1 MALFTN
7 LDLGVVKPLDLKD
20 YKPSIGES
28 MSIAWDE
35 AMEQNPMQILA
46 RRQEMT
52 GWEDGLD
59 LSDAMTG
66 MDPTTDIDFEDFRL
80 GREVHALP
88 LEEQARQI
96 RDAGLEGQIKPVEG
110 YRQEALDIV
119 MGSKQLENAAGL
131 VSENQGIGG
140 TIAGFGAGLAA
151 SFMDP
156 INIASAFVPVA
167 GEARVMS
174 LIAGASGIG
183 QRAAI
188 RAGLG
193 AASGA
198 LGAAMIEPMIYL
210 GQQEVQADYTLANSM
225 LNMSFGAIMGGVM
238 HAGGGTFAEW
248 RRARSGKAQPW
259 EYVPPDDDSMAL
271 MQAHAEEIARFRQE
285 ANPNADPE
293 LIRQSALADASLFD
307 SHARNWAYHEKKT
320 VGEYYQQNRPEYRS
334 WRDIETPGWQEAVH
348 DDWRVPGSQI
358 GDKLDDMAWVGP
370 EYAGL
375 TRLNADAMTMPE
387 FLKHMDEWEKRFPE
401 MADYDGIRRKIQE
414 IQVSKAYDWREA
426 VPAEWRSGAKEGEA
440 LQDLGWAGPE
450 YAGLKKIDA
459 DAMPLPEFLENLKLW
474 EERFPDRFDYAAI
487 RQSIDDVQS
496 GKRITA
502 PDTLFHLDG
511 NGNAISPG
519 ENNPRIAKVVDVK
532 PDLLVH
538 KDGTPVNLMSRDDMF
553 KWLRENLQGLIVKI
567 ADDGTIQKLTRKELN
582 ASLKRR
588 GLEHSQAY
596 ANLVE
601 LLENALFDSFEKADA
616 RHARKVKGQNVYY
629 SAAKIG
635 NDYYTLK
642 IKVDIPL
649 EKGWNKYKDHKISKI
664 EIAPSLYRDSGGNN
678 ISGAAQN
685 QSAISGISL
694 SVLKGDVKPSR
705 IENNTLFQSAPSRSI
720 VGRQTQILGA
730 NSKEIGRYEV
740 REMDDVIASHDPENQ
755 FRRRENYPQ
764 EAQERPYHSDE
775 GEQQKAVGNALN
787 YEPAF
792 VVSTDASATNGP
804 PIITQNGIV
813 LGGNSRTMTLQMVYG
828 QHPEKAAAYRQALVD
843 NASQFGID
851 PNAIANMKRPMLVRV
866 VSGKFSP
873 EDMAKRSREYNQT
886 TTQQL
891 QGEAEGISRARFV
904 DKPTVNALI
913 AGLQDGRT
921 IDQFLASPESADFA
935 RVLQDAGVLQ
945 QQEVAA
951 LTHSGKGASGKLN
964 DAGKARVKMIM
975 RGLVLPDY
983 DVMTSLPKGVL
994 DNLDAAIPGLAL
1006 SRFRGEGFDLTGAFY
1021 DAMRFV
1027 AKANNEG
1034 TPVEHQFFQHSM
1046 IATDPAR
1053 ENAVVQA
1060 LAMTFANADA
1070 REIRLRMEQ
1079 FLELADS
1086 QSAGQA
1092 SLMPGMGMTPQK
1104 AFRKSFLEPITFVG
1118 NERVAN
1124 FKPDANPAH
1133 AAIQWAIEN
1142 GGKNPTV
1149 EKALAHIE
1157 KKLVAKK
1164 TTPEDRSILS
1174 EYQRELAPLS
1184 GALGTREPKL
1194 GQFFKDPG
1202 NLDIPAPKKPGE
1214 RGALPEAT
1222 ATREPAPLSDPDA
1235 NLPPELQ
1242 AEPDAVQSPRGQVQ
1256 FDAET
1261 GRAVVTF
1268 FQSADVSTAPHE
1280 LFHIFRREI
1289 ERTALTADGSAHAKE
1304 QWRKACEFVGAKDGQ
1319 AWTRE
1324 MEEKFADAGL
1334 QYLREGRAPTP
1345 GLRGLFERLKS
1356 WFMDLYQKAED
1367 LGVEISPQMREVFD
1381 GMFTV
1386 PYDAADRSFR
1396 YAMGD
1401 LHSRQ
1406 VERDFADPATSGGRF
1421 AAEDQRLLD
1430 AEKSGDAALVDQLM
1444 QDAQVRADE
1453 AVRRLEQNSPELRG
1467 LVDEANLEIAEID
1480 RQIEHNS
1487 VYEEFSRQ
1495 AMECR
1500 VNGG

>member
-20 YKPSIGES
+20 YKPTIGES
-28 MSIAWDE
+28 MSIAWDA

-46 RRQEMT
+46 RRQEMA
-52 GWEDGLD
+52 GWEDGLELFD
-59 LSDAMTG
+59 SRTG
-66 MDPTTDIDFEDFRL
+66 LDPTVDIDFEDFRL

-96 RDAGLEGQIKPVEG
+96 KDAGLEGQVKPVEG

-119 MGSKQLENAAGL
+119 MDSKRLENAAGL
-131 VSENQGIGG
+131 VSENQGLGG
-140 TIAGFGAGLAA
+140 AVAGFGAGLAA

-174 LIAGASGIG
+174 LMAGASGIG

-210 GQQEVQADYTLANSM
+210 GQQEVQADYTFANSM

-259 EYVPPDDDSMAL
+259 EYVPPDDDSQAL
-271 MQAHAEEIARFRQE
+271 MQAHADDMARYEIE
-285 ANPNADPE
+285 ANPEANADF
-293 LIRQSALADASLFD
+293 IREHALAEAELFNQK
-307 SHARNWAYHEKKT
+307 ARAWAYHERKT
-320 VGEYYQQNRPEYRS
+320 VGEYYAQNRPEYRS
-334 WRDIETPGWQEAVH
+334 WRDYFEPPKV
-348 DDWRVPGSQI
+348 DDGT
-358 GDKLDDMAWVGP
+358 G
-370 EYAGL
+370 
-375 TRLNADAMTMPE
+375 
-387 FLKHMDEWEKRFPE
+387 F
-401 MADYDGIRRKIQE
+401 
-414 IQVSKAYDWREA
+414 
-426 VPAEWRSGAKEGEA
+426 EWR
-440 LQDLGWAGPE
+440 P
-450 YAGLKKIDA
+450 
-459 DAMPLPEFLENLKLW
+459 
-474 EERFPDRFDYAAI
+474 
-487 RQSIDDVQS
+487 DDVPS
-496 GKRITA
+496 EV
-502 PDTLFHLDG
+502 DTLFHLDD

-519 ENNPRIAKVVDVK
+519 ENNPRIAKVVEVN

-538 KDGTPVNLMSRDDMF
+538 GDGTPVNLMSRDDMF

-601 LLENALFDSFEKADA
+601 LLENALFDSFEKVDA

-705 IENNTLFQSAPSRSI
+705 IENNTLFQSTPSRSI
-720 VGRQTQILGA
+720 VGKQTQILGA

-775 GEQQKAVGNALN
+775 GEQQKVVGNALN

-792 VVSTDASATNGP
+792 VVSTDAFATNGP

-851 PNAIANMKRPMLVRV
+851 PQAIANMKRPMLVRV
-866 VSGKFSP
+866 VSGQFSP

-891 QGEAEGISRARFV
+891 QGE
-904 DKPTVNALI
+904 
-913 AGLQDGRT
+913 
-921 IDQFLASPESADFA
+921 
-935 RVLQDAGVLQ
+935 
-945 QQEVAA
+945 
-951 LTHSGKGASGKLN
+951 
-964 DAGKARVKMIM
+964 
-975 RGLVLPDY
+975 
-983 DVMTSLPKGVL
+983 
-994 DNLDAAIPGLAL
+994 
-1006 SRFRGEGFDLTGAFY
+1006 
-1021 DAMRFV
+1021 
-1027 AKANNEG
+1027 
-1034 TPVEHQFFQHSM
+1034 
-1046 IATDPAR
+1046 
-1053 ENAVVQA
+1053 
-1060 LAMTFANADA
+1060 
-1070 REIRLRMEQ
+1070 
-1079 FLELADS
+1079 
-1086 QSAGQA
+1086 
-1092 SLMPGMGMTPQK
+1092 
-1104 AFRKSFLEPITFVG
+1104 
-1118 NERVAN
+1118 
-1124 FKPDANPAH
+1124 
-1133 AAIQWAIEN
+1133 
-1142 GGKNPTV
+1142 
-1149 EKALAHIE
+1149 
-1157 KKLVAKK
+1157 
-1164 TTPEDRSILS
+1164 
-1174 EYQRELAPLS
+1174 
-1184 GALGTREPKL
+1184 
-1194 GQFFKDPG
+1194 KDPG
-1202 NLDIPAPKKPGE
+1202 KLEIPAPKKAGE

-1222 ATREPAPLSDPDA
+1222 ATREPAPMSDPDA

-1242 AEPDAVQSPRGQVQ
+1242 AEPQVQSPRGQVQ

-1280 LFHIFRREI
+1280 LFHIFRREM
-1289 ERTALTADGSAHAKE
+1289 ERTALAADGSAHARE

-1319 AWTRE
+1319 AWSRE
-1324 MEEKFADAGL
+1324 MEEKFANAGL

-1345 GLRGLFERLKS
+1345 GLRGLFERLKT

-1401 LHSRQ
+1401 IHSRQ

-1444 QDAQVRADE
+1444 RDAQVRADE
-1453 AVRRLEQNSPELRG
+1453 AVRRLEQSSPELRG

-1480 RQIEHNS
+1480 RQIEHNNIRD
-1487 VYEEFSRQ
+1487 EFRRQ
-1495 AMECR
+1495 ALECQW
-1500 VNGG
+1500 NGG

>member
-20 YKPSIGES
+20 YKPTIGES
-28 MSIAWDE
+28 MSIAWDA

-46 RRQEMT
+46 RRQEMA
-52 GWEDGLD
+52 GWEDGLELFD
-59 LSDAMTG
+59 SRTG
-66 MDPTTDIDFEDFRL
+66 LDPTVDIDFEDFRL

-96 RDAGLEGQIKPVEG
+96 KDAGLEGQVKPVEG

-119 MGSKQLENAAGL
+119 MDSKRLENAAGL
-131 VSENQGIGG
+131 VSENQGLGG
-140 TIAGFGAGLAA
+140 AVAGFGAGLAA

-174 LIAGASGIG
+174 LMAGASGIG

-210 GQQEVQADYTLANSM
+210 GQQEVQADYTFANSM

-259 EYVPPDDDSMAL
+259 EYVPPDDDSQAL

-519 ENNPRIAKVVDVK
+519 ENNPRIAKVVDVN

-775 GEQQKAVGNALN
+775 GEQQKVVGNALN

-851 PNAIANMKRPMLVRV
+851 PQAIANMKRPMLVRV
-866 VSGKFSP
+866 VSGQFSP

-891 QGEAEGISRARFV
+891 QGE
-904 DKPTVNALI
+904 
-913 AGLQDGRT
+913 
-921 IDQFLASPESADFA
+921 
-935 RVLQDAGVLQ
+935 
-945 QQEVAA
+945 
-951 LTHSGKGASGKLN
+951 
-964 DAGKARVKMIM
+964 
-975 RGLVLPDY
+975 
-983 DVMTSLPKGVL
+983 
-994 DNLDAAIPGLAL
+994 
-1006 SRFRGEGFDLTGAFY
+1006 
-1021 DAMRFV
+1021 
-1027 AKANNEG
+1027 
-1034 TPVEHQFFQHSM
+1034 
-1046 IATDPAR
+1046 
-1053 ENAVVQA
+1053 
-1060 LAMTFANADA
+1060 
-1070 REIRLRMEQ
+1070 
-1079 FLELADS
+1079 
-1086 QSAGQA
+1086 
-1092 SLMPGMGMTPQK
+1092 
-1104 AFRKSFLEPITFVG
+1104 
-1118 NERVAN
+1118 
-1124 FKPDANPAH
+1124 
-1133 AAIQWAIEN
+1133 
-1142 GGKNPTV
+1142 
-1149 EKALAHIE
+1149 
-1157 KKLVAKK
+1157 
-1164 TTPEDRSILS
+1164 
-1174 EYQRELAPLS
+1174 
-1184 GALGTREPKL
+1184 
-1194 GQFFKDPG
+1194 KDPG

-1280 LFHIFRREI
+1280 LFHIFRREM
-1289 ERTALTADGSAHAKE
+1289 ERTALAADGSAHARE

-1319 AWTRE
+1319 AWSRE

-1401 LHSRQ
+1401 IHSRQ

-1444 QDAQVRADE
+1444 RDAQVRADE
-1453 AVRRLEQNSPELRG
+1453 AVRRLEQSSPELRG

-1480 RQIEHNS
+1480 RQIEHNNIRD
-1487 VYEEFSRQ
+1487 EFRRQ
-1495 AMECR
+1495 ALECQW
-1500 VNGG
+1500 NGG

>member
-20 YKPSIGES
+20 YKPTIGES
-28 MSIAWDE
+28 MSIAWDA

-46 RRQEMT
+46 RRQEMA
-52 GWEDGLD
+52 GWEDGLELFD
-59 LSDAMTG
+59 SRTG
-66 MDPTTDIDFEDFRL
+66 LDPTVDIDFEDFRL

-96 RDAGLEGQIKPVEG
+96 KDAGLEGQVKPVEG

-119 MGSKQLENAAGL
+119 MDSKRLENAAGL
-131 VSENQGIGG
+131 VSENQGLGG
-140 TIAGFGAGLAA
+140 AVAGFGAGLAA

-174 LIAGASGIG
+174 LMAGASGIG

-210 GQQEVQADYTLANSM
+210 GQQEVQADYTFANSM

-259 EYVPPDDDSMAL
+259 EYVPPDDDSQAL
-271 MQAHAEEIARFRQE
+271 MQAHADDMARYEIE
-285 ANPNADPE
+285 ANPEANADF
-293 LIRQSALADASLFD
+293 IREHALAEAELFNQK
-307 SHARNWAYHEKKT
+307 ARAWAYHERKT
-320 VGEYYQQNRPEYRS
+320 VGEYYAQNRPEYRS
-334 WRDIETPGWQEAVH
+334 WRDYFEPPKV
-348 DDWRVPGSQI
+348 DDGT
-358 GDKLDDMAWVGP
+358 G
-370 EYAGL
+370 
-375 TRLNADAMTMPE
+375 
-387 FLKHMDEWEKRFPE
+387 F
-401 MADYDGIRRKIQE
+401 
-414 IQVSKAYDWREA
+414 
-426 VPAEWRSGAKEGEA
+426 EWR
-440 LQDLGWAGPE
+440 P
-450 YAGLKKIDA
+450 
-459 DAMPLPEFLENLKLW
+459 N
-474 EERFPDRFDYAAI
+474 
-487 RQSIDDVQS
+487 DVPS
-496 GKRITA
+496 EV
-502 PDTLFHLDG
+502 DTLFHLDD

-519 ENNPRIAKVVDVK
+519 ENNPRIAKVVEVN

-538 KDGTPVNLMSRDDMF
+538 GDGTPVNLMSRDDMF

-601 LLENALFDSFEKADA
+601 LLENALFDSFEKVDA

-705 IENNTLFQSAPSRSI
+705 IENNTLFQSTPSRSI
-720 VGRQTQILGA
+720 VGKQTQILGA

-755 FRRRENYPQ
+755 FLRRENYPQ

-775 GEQQKAVGNALN
+775 GEQQKVVGNALN

-851 PNAIANMKRPMLVRV
+851 PQAIANMKRPMLVRV
-866 VSGKFSP
+866 VSGQFSP

-891 QGEAEGISRARFV
+891 QGE
-904 DKPTVNALI
+904 
-913 AGLQDGRT
+913 
-921 IDQFLASPESADFA
+921 
-935 RVLQDAGVLQ
+935 
-945 QQEVAA
+945 
-951 LTHSGKGASGKLN
+951 
-964 DAGKARVKMIM
+964 
-975 RGLVLPDY
+975 
-983 DVMTSLPKGVL
+983 
-994 DNLDAAIPGLAL
+994 
-1006 SRFRGEGFDLTGAFY
+1006 
-1021 DAMRFV
+1021 
-1027 AKANNEG
+1027 
-1034 TPVEHQFFQHSM
+1034 
-1046 IATDPAR
+1046 
-1053 ENAVVQA
+1053 
-1060 LAMTFANADA
+1060 
-1070 REIRLRMEQ
+1070 
-1079 FLELADS
+1079 
-1086 QSAGQA
+1086 
-1092 SLMPGMGMTPQK
+1092 
-1104 AFRKSFLEPITFVG
+1104 
-1118 NERVAN
+1118 
-1124 FKPDANPAH
+1124 
-1133 AAIQWAIEN
+1133 
-1142 GGKNPTV
+1142 
-1149 EKALAHIE
+1149 
-1157 KKLVAKK
+1157 
-1164 TTPEDRSILS
+1164 
-1174 EYQRELAPLS
+1174 
-1184 GALGTREPKL
+1184 
-1194 GQFFKDPG
+1194 KDPG
-1202 NLDIPAPKKPGE
+1202 KLEIPAPKKAGE

-1222 ATREPAPLSDPDA
+1222 ATREPAPMSDPDA

-1242 AEPDAVQSPRGQVQ
+1242 AEPQVQSPRGQVQ

-1280 LFHIFRREI
+1280 LFHIFRREM
-1289 ERTALTADGSAHAKE
+1289 ERTALAADGSAHARE

-1319 AWTRE
+1319 AWSRE
-1324 MEEKFADAGL
+1324 MEEKFANAGL

-1345 GLRGLFERLKS
+1345 GLRGLFERLKT

-1401 LHSRQ
+1401 IHSRQ

-1444 QDAQVRADE
+1444 RDAQVRADE
-1453 AVRRLEQNSPELRG
+1453 AVRRLEQSSPELRG

-1480 RQIEHNS
+1480 RQIEHNNIRD
-1487 VYEEFSRQ
+1487 EFRRQ
-1495 AMECR
+1495 ALECQW
-1500 VNGG
+1500 NGG

>member
-20 YKPSIGES
+20 YKPTIGES
-28 MSIAWDE
+28 MSIAWDA

-46 RRQEMT
+46 RRQEMA
-52 GWEDGLD
+52 GWEDGLELFD
-59 LSDAMTG
+59 SRTG
-66 MDPTTDIDFEDFRL
+66 LDPTVDIDFEDFRL

-96 RDAGLEGQIKPVEG
+96 KDAGLEGQVKPVEG

-119 MGSKQLENAAGL
+119 MDSKRLENAAGL
-131 VSENQGIGG
+131 VSENQGLGG
-140 TIAGFGAGLAA
+140 AVAGFGAGLAA

-174 LIAGASGIG
+174 LMAGASGIG

-210 GQQEVQADYTLANSM
+210 GQQEVQADYTFANSM

-259 EYVPPDDDSMAL
+259 EYVPPDDDSQAL
-271 MQAHAEEIARFRQE
+271 MQAHADDMARYEIE
-285 ANPNADPE
+285 ANPEANADF
-293 LIRQSALADASLFD
+293 IREHALAEAELFNQK
-307 SHARNWAYHEKKT
+307 ARAWAYHERKT
-320 VGEYYQQNRPEYRS
+320 VGEYYAQNRPEYRS
-334 WRDIETPGWQEAVH
+334 WRDYFEPPKV
-348 DDWRVPGSQI
+348 DDGT
-358 GDKLDDMAWVGP
+358 G
-370 EYAGL
+370 
-375 TRLNADAMTMPE
+375 
-387 FLKHMDEWEKRFPE
+387 F
-401 MADYDGIRRKIQE
+401 
-414 IQVSKAYDWREA
+414 
-426 VPAEWRSGAKEGEA
+426 EWR
-440 LQDLGWAGPE
+440 P
-450 YAGLKKIDA
+450 
-459 DAMPLPEFLENLKLW
+459 
-474 EERFPDRFDYAAI
+474 
-487 RQSIDDVQS
+487 DDVPS
-496 GKRITA
+496 EV
-502 PDTLFHLDG
+502 DTLFHLDD

-519 ENNPRIAKVVDVK
+519 ENNPRIAKVVEVN

-538 KDGTPVNLMSRDDMF
+538 GDGTPVNLMSRDDMF
-553 KWLRENLQGLIVKI
+553 KWLR
-567 ADDGTIQKLTRKELN
+567 
-582 ASLKRR
+582 
-588 GLEHSQAY
+588 
-596 ANLVE
+596 
-601 LLENALFDSFEKADA
+601 
-616 RHARKVKGQNVYY
+616 
-629 SAAKIG
+629 
-635 NDYYTLK
+635 
-642 IKVDIPL
+642 

-705 IENNTLFQSAPSRSI
+705 IENNTLFQSTPSRSI
-720 VGRQTQILGA
+720 VGKQTQILGA

-775 GEQQKAVGNALN
+775 GEQQKVVGNALK

-851 PNAIANMKRPMLVRV
+851 PQAIANMKRPMLVRV
-866 VSGKFSP
+866 VSGQFSP

-951 LTHSGKGASGKLN
+951 LTLSGKGASGKLN

-1034 TPVEHQFFQHSM
+1034 TPVEHQFFQHTM
-1046 IATDPAR
+1046 IGADPMQD
-1053 ENAVVQA
+1053 NAVVQA
-1060 LAMTFANADA
+1060 LAMTFANADT

-1118 NERVAN
+1118 NERIAN
-1124 FKPDANPAH
+1124 FKPDANSTH

-1157 KKLVAKK
+1157 KKLAAKK
-1164 TTPEDRSILS
+1164 TTPEDRAILS

-1202 NLDIPAPKKPGE
+1202 KLEIPAPKKAGE

-1222 ATREPAPLSDPDA
+1222 ATREPAPMSDPDA

-1242 AEPDAVQSPRGQVQ
+1242 AEPQVQSPRGQVQ

-1280 LFHIFRREI
+1280 LFHIFRREM
-1289 ERTALTADGSAHAKE
+1289 ERTALAADGSAHARE

-1319 AWTRE
+1319 AWSRE
-1324 MEEKFADAGL
+1324 MEEKFANAGL

-1345 GLRGLFERLKS
+1345 GLRGLFERLKT

-1401 LHSRQ
+1401 IHSRQ

-1444 QDAQVRADE
+1444 RDAQVRADE
-1453 AVRRLEQNSPELRG
+1453 AVRRLEQSSPELRG

-1480 RQIEHNS
+1480 RQIEHNNIRD
-1487 VYEEFSRQ
+1487 EFRRQ
-1495 AMECR
+1495 ALECQW
-1500 VNGG
+1500 NGG

>member
-20 YKPSIGES
+20 YKPTIGES
-28 MSIAWDE
+28 MSIAWDA

-46 RRQEMT
+46 RRQEMA
-52 GWEDGLD
+52 GWEDGLELFD
-59 LSDAMTG
+59 SRTG
-66 MDPTTDIDFEDFRL
+66 LDPTVDIDFEDFRL

-96 RDAGLEGQIKPVEG
+96 KDAGLEGQVKPVEG

-119 MGSKQLENAAGL
+119 MDSKRLENAAGL
-131 VSENQGIGG
+131 VSENQGLGG
-140 TIAGFGAGLAA
+140 AVAGFGAGLAA

-174 LIAGASGIG
+174 LMAGASGIG

-210 GQQEVQADYTLANSM
+210 GQQEVQADYTFANSM

-259 EYVPPDDDSMAL
+259 EYVPPDDDSQAL
-271 MQAHAEEIARFRQE
+271 MQAHADDMARYEIE
-285 ANPNADPE
+285 ANPEANADF
-293 LIRQSALADASLFD
+293 IREHALAEAELFNQK
-307 SHARNWAYHEKKT
+307 ARAWAYHERKT
-320 VGEYYQQNRPEYRS
+320 VGEYYAQNRPEYRS
-334 WRDIETPGWQEAVH
+334 WRDYFEPPKV
-348 DDWRVPGSQI
+348 DDGT
-358 GDKLDDMAWVGP
+358 G
-370 EYAGL
+370 
-375 TRLNADAMTMPE
+375 
-387 FLKHMDEWEKRFPE
+387 F
-401 MADYDGIRRKIQE
+401 
-414 IQVSKAYDWREA
+414 
-426 VPAEWRSGAKEGEA
+426 EWR
-440 LQDLGWAGPE
+440 P
-450 YAGLKKIDA
+450 
-459 DAMPLPEFLENLKLW
+459 N
-474 EERFPDRFDYAAI
+474 
-487 RQSIDDVQS
+487 DVPS
-496 GKRITA
+496 EV
-502 PDTLFHLDG
+502 DTLFHLDD
-511 NGNAISPG
+511 NGNAILPG
-519 ENNPRIAKVVDVK
+519 ENNPRIAKVVEVN

-538 KDGTPVNLMSRDDMF
+538 GDGTPVNLMSRDDMF

-601 LLENALFDSFEKADA
+601 LLENALFDSFEKVDA

-705 IENNTLFQSAPSRSI
+705 IENNTLFQSTPPRSI
-720 VGRQTQILGA
+720 VGKQTQILGA

-775 GEQQKAVGNALN
+775 GEQQKVVGNALN

-851 PNAIANMKRPMLVRV
+851 PQAIANMKRPMLVRV
-866 VSGKFSP
+866 VSGQFSP

-891 QGEAEGISRARFV
+891 QGE
-904 DKPTVNALI
+904 
-913 AGLQDGRT
+913 
-921 IDQFLASPESADFA
+921 
-935 RVLQDAGVLQ
+935 
-945 QQEVAA
+945 
-951 LTHSGKGASGKLN
+951 
-964 DAGKARVKMIM
+964 
-975 RGLVLPDY
+975 
-983 DVMTSLPKGVL
+983 
-994 DNLDAAIPGLAL
+994 
-1006 SRFRGEGFDLTGAFY
+1006 
-1021 DAMRFV
+1021 
-1027 AKANNEG
+1027 
-1034 TPVEHQFFQHSM
+1034 
-1046 IATDPAR
+1046 
-1053 ENAVVQA
+1053 
-1060 LAMTFANADA
+1060 
-1070 REIRLRMEQ
+1070 
-1079 FLELADS
+1079 
-1086 QSAGQA
+1086 
-1092 SLMPGMGMTPQK
+1092 
-1104 AFRKSFLEPITFVG
+1104 
-1118 NERVAN
+1118 
-1124 FKPDANPAH
+1124 
-1133 AAIQWAIEN
+1133 
-1142 GGKNPTV
+1142 
-1149 EKALAHIE
+1149 
-1157 KKLVAKK
+1157 
-1164 TTPEDRSILS
+1164 
-1174 EYQRELAPLS
+1174 
-1184 GALGTREPKL
+1184 
-1194 GQFFKDPG
+1194 KDPG
-1202 NLDIPAPKKPGE
+1202 KLEIPAPKKAGE

-1222 ATREPAPLSDPDA
+1222 ATREPAPMSDPDA

-1242 AEPDAVQSPRGQVQ
+1242 AEPQVQSPRGQVQ

-1280 LFHIFRREI
+1280 LFHIFRREM
-1289 ERTALTADGSAHAKE
+1289 ERTALAADGSAHARE

-1319 AWTRE
+1319 AWSRE
-1324 MEEKFADAGL
+1324 MEEKFANAGL

-1345 GLRGLFERLKS
+1345 GLRGLFERLKT

-1401 LHSRQ
+1401 IHSRQ

-1444 QDAQVRADE
+1444 RDAQVRADE
-1453 AVRRLEQNSPELRG
+1453 AVRRLEQSSPELRG

-1480 RQIEHNS
+1480 RQIEHNNIRD
-1487 VYEEFSRQ
+1487 EFRRQ
-1495 AMECR
+1495 ALECQW
-1500 VNGG
+1500 NGG

>member
-174 LIAGASGIG
+174 LMAGASGIG

-259 EYVPPDDDSMAL
+259 EYVPPDDDSQAL
-271 MQAHAEEIARFRQE
+271 MQAHADDMARYEIE
-285 ANPNADPE
+285 ANPEANADF
-293 LIRQSALADASLFD
+293 IREHALAEAELFNQK
-307 SHARNWAYHEKKT
+307 ARAWAYHERKT
-320 VGEYYQQNRPEYRS
+320 VGEYYAQNRPEYRS
-334 WRDIETPGWQEAVH
+334 WRDYFEPPKV
-348 DDWRVPGSQI
+348 DDGT
-358 GDKLDDMAWVGP
+358 G
-370 EYAGL
+370 
-375 TRLNADAMTMPE
+375 
-387 FLKHMDEWEKRFPE
+387 F
-401 MADYDGIRRKIQE
+401 
-414 IQVSKAYDWREA
+414 
-426 VPAEWRSGAKEGEA
+426 EWR
-440 LQDLGWAGPE
+440 P
-450 YAGLKKIDA
+450 
-459 DAMPLPEFLENLKLW
+459 
-474 EERFPDRFDYAAI
+474 
-487 RQSIDDVQS
+487 DDVPS
-496 GKRITA
+496 EV
-502 PDTLFHLDG
+502 DTLFHLDD

-519 ENNPRIAKVVDVK
+519 ENNPRIAKVVEVN

-538 KDGTPVNLMSRDDMF
+538 GDGTPVNLMSRDDMF

-775 GEQQKAVGNALN
+775 GEQQKVVGNALN

-851 PNAIANMKRPMLVRV
+851 PQAIANMKRPMLVRV
-866 VSGKFSP
+866 VSGQFSP

-891 QGEAEGISRARFV
+891 QGE
-904 DKPTVNALI
+904 
-913 AGLQDGRT
+913 
-921 IDQFLASPESADFA
+921 
-935 RVLQDAGVLQ
+935 
-945 QQEVAA
+945 
-951 LTHSGKGASGKLN
+951 
-964 DAGKARVKMIM
+964 
-975 RGLVLPDY
+975 
-983 DVMTSLPKGVL
+983 
-994 DNLDAAIPGLAL
+994 
-1006 SRFRGEGFDLTGAFY
+1006 
-1021 DAMRFV
+1021 
-1027 AKANNEG
+1027 
-1034 TPVEHQFFQHSM
+1034 
-1046 IATDPAR
+1046 
-1053 ENAVVQA
+1053 
-1060 LAMTFANADA
+1060 
-1070 REIRLRMEQ
+1070 
-1079 FLELADS
+1079 
-1086 QSAGQA
+1086 
-1092 SLMPGMGMTPQK
+1092 
-1104 AFRKSFLEPITFVG
+1104 
-1118 NERVAN
+1118 
-1124 FKPDANPAH
+1124 
-1133 AAIQWAIEN
+1133 
-1142 GGKNPTV
+1142 
-1149 EKALAHIE
+1149 
-1157 KKLVAKK
+1157 
-1164 TTPEDRSILS
+1164 
-1174 EYQRELAPLS
+1174 
-1184 GALGTREPKL
+1184 
-1194 GQFFKDPG
+1194 KDPG
-1202 NLDIPAPKKPGE
+1202 KLEIPAPKKAGE

-1289 ERTALTADGSAHAKE
+1289 ERTALAADGSAHAKE

>member
-20 YKPSIGES
+20 YKPTIGES
-28 MSIAWDE
+28 MSIAWDA

-46 RRQEMT
+46 RRQEMA
-52 GWEDGLD
+52 GWEDGLELFD
-59 LSDAMTG
+59 SRTG
-66 MDPTTDIDFEDFRL
+66 LDPTVDIDFEDFRL

-96 RDAGLEGQIKPVEG
+96 KDAGLEGQVKPVEG

-119 MGSKQLENAAGL
+119 MDSKRLENAAGL
-131 VSENQGIGG
+131 VSENQGLGG
-140 TIAGFGAGLAA
+140 AVAGFGAGLAA

-174 LIAGASGIG
+174 LMAGASGIG

-210 GQQEVQADYTLANSM
+210 GQQEVQADYTFANSM

-259 EYVPPDDDSMAL
+259 EYVPPDDDSQAL
-271 MQAHAEEIARFRQE
+271 MQAHADDMARYEIE
-285 ANPNADPE
+285 ANPEANADF
-293 LIRQSALADASLFD
+293 IREHALAEAELFNQK
-307 SHARNWAYHEKKT
+307 ARAWAYHERKT
-320 VGEYYQQNRPEYRS
+320 VGEYYAQNRPEYRS
-334 WRDIETPGWQEAVH
+334 WRDYFEPPKV
-348 DDWRVPGSQI
+348 DDGT
-358 GDKLDDMAWVGP
+358 G
-370 EYAGL
+370 
-375 TRLNADAMTMPE
+375 
-387 FLKHMDEWEKRFPE
+387 F
-401 MADYDGIRRKIQE
+401 
-414 IQVSKAYDWREA
+414 
-426 VPAEWRSGAKEGEA
+426 EWR
-440 LQDLGWAGPE
+440 P
-450 YAGLKKIDA
+450 
-459 DAMPLPEFLENLKLW
+459 
-474 EERFPDRFDYAAI
+474 
-487 RQSIDDVQS
+487 DDVPS
-496 GKRITA
+496 EV
-502 PDTLFHLDG
+502 DTLFHLDG

-519 ENNPRIAKVVDVK
+519 ENNPRIAKVVDVN

-775 GEQQKAVGNALN
+775 GEQQKVVGNALN

-851 PNAIANMKRPMLVRV
+851 PQAIANMKRPMLVRV
-866 VSGKFSP
+866 VSGQFSP

-891 QGEAEGISRARFV
+891 QGE
-904 DKPTVNALI
+904 
-913 AGLQDGRT
+913 
-921 IDQFLASPESADFA
+921 
-935 RVLQDAGVLQ
+935 
-945 QQEVAA
+945 
-951 LTHSGKGASGKLN
+951 
-964 DAGKARVKMIM
+964 
-975 RGLVLPDY
+975 
-983 DVMTSLPKGVL
+983 
-994 DNLDAAIPGLAL
+994 
-1006 SRFRGEGFDLTGAFY
+1006 
-1021 DAMRFV
+1021 
-1027 AKANNEG
+1027 
-1034 TPVEHQFFQHSM
+1034 
-1046 IATDPAR
+1046 
-1053 ENAVVQA
+1053 
-1060 LAMTFANADA
+1060 
-1070 REIRLRMEQ
+1070 
-1079 FLELADS
+1079 
-1086 QSAGQA
+1086 
-1092 SLMPGMGMTPQK
+1092 
-1104 AFRKSFLEPITFVG
+1104 
-1118 NERVAN
+1118 
-1124 FKPDANPAH
+1124 
-1133 AAIQWAIEN
+1133 
-1142 GGKNPTV
+1142 
-1149 EKALAHIE
+1149 
-1157 KKLVAKK
+1157 
-1164 TTPEDRSILS
+1164 
-1174 EYQRELAPLS
+1174 
-1184 GALGTREPKL
+1184 
-1194 GQFFKDPG
+1194 KDPG
-1202 NLDIPAPKKPGE
+1202 KLEIPAPKKAGE

-1222 ATREPAPLSDPDA
+1222 ATREPAPMSDPDA

-1242 AEPDAVQSPRGQVQ
+1242 AEPQVQSPRGQVQ

-1280 LFHIFRREI
+1280 LFHIFRREM
-1289 ERTALTADGSAHAKE
+1289 ERTALAADGSAHARE

-1444 QDAQVRADE
+1444 RDAQVRADE
-1453 AVRRLEQNSPELRG
+1453 AVRRLEQSSPELRG

-1480 RQIEHNS
+1480 RQIEHNNIRD
-1487 VYEEFSRQ
+1487 EFRRQ
-1495 AMECR
+1495 ALECQW
-1500 VNGG
+1500 NGG

>member
-20 YKPSIGES
+20 YKPTIGES
-28 MSIAWDE
+28 MSIAWDA

-46 RRQEMT
+46 RRQEMA
-52 GWEDGLD
+52 GWEDGLELFD
-59 LSDAMTG
+59 SRTG
-66 MDPTTDIDFEDFRL
+66 LDPTVDIDFEDFRL

-96 RDAGLEGQIKPVEG
+96 KDAGLEGQVKPVEG

-119 MGSKQLENAAGL
+119 MDSKRLENAAGL
-131 VSENQGIGG
+131 VSENQGLGG
-140 TIAGFGAGLAA
+140 AVAGFGAGLAA

-174 LIAGASGIG
+174 LMAGASGIG

-210 GQQEVQADYTLANSM
+210 GQQEVQADYTFANSM

-259 EYVPPDDDSMAL
+259 EYVPPDDDSQAL
-271 MQAHAEEIARFRQE
+271 MQAHADDMARYEIE
-285 ANPNADPE
+285 ANPEANADF
-293 LIRQSALADASLFD
+293 IREHALAEAELFNQK
-307 SHARNWAYHEKKT
+307 ARAWAYHERKT
-320 VGEYYQQNRPEYRS
+320 VGEYYAQNRPEYRS
-334 WRDIETPGWQEAVH
+334 WRDYFEPPKV
-348 DDWRVPGSQI
+348 DDGT
-358 GDKLDDMAWVGP
+358 G
-370 EYAGL
+370 
-375 TRLNADAMTMPE
+375 
-387 FLKHMDEWEKRFPE
+387 F
-401 MADYDGIRRKIQE
+401 
-414 IQVSKAYDWREA
+414 
-426 VPAEWRSGAKEGEA
+426 EWR
-440 LQDLGWAGPE
+440 P
-450 YAGLKKIDA
+450 
-459 DAMPLPEFLENLKLW
+459 
-474 EERFPDRFDYAAI
+474 
-487 RQSIDDVQS
+487 DDVPS
-496 GKRITA
+496 EV
-502 PDTLFHLDG
+502 DTLFHLDD

-519 ENNPRIAKVVDVK
+519 ENNPRIAKVVEVN

-538 KDGTPVNLMSRDDMF
+538 GDGTPVNLMSRDDMF

-601 LLENALFDSFEKADA
+601 LLENALFDSFEKVDA

-705 IENNTLFQSAPSRSI
+705 IENNTLFQSTPSRSI
-720 VGRQTQILGA
+720 VGKQTQILGA

-775 GEQQKAVGNALN
+775 GEQQKVVGNALN

-851 PNAIANMKRPMLVRV
+851 PQAIANMKRPMLVRV
-866 VSGKFSP
+866 VSGQFSP

-891 QGEAEGISRARFV
+891 QGE
-904 DKPTVNALI
+904 
-913 AGLQDGRT
+913 
-921 IDQFLASPESADFA
+921 
-935 RVLQDAGVLQ
+935 
-945 QQEVAA
+945 
-951 LTHSGKGASGKLN
+951 
-964 DAGKARVKMIM
+964 
-975 RGLVLPDY
+975 
-983 DVMTSLPKGVL
+983 
-994 DNLDAAIPGLAL
+994 
-1006 SRFRGEGFDLTGAFY
+1006 
-1021 DAMRFV
+1021 
-1027 AKANNEG
+1027 
-1034 TPVEHQFFQHSM
+1034 
-1046 IATDPAR
+1046 
-1053 ENAVVQA
+1053 
-1060 LAMTFANADA
+1060 
-1070 REIRLRMEQ
+1070 
-1079 FLELADS
+1079 
-1086 QSAGQA
+1086 
-1092 SLMPGMGMTPQK
+1092 
-1104 AFRKSFLEPITFVG
+1104 
-1118 NERVAN
+1118 
-1124 FKPDANPAH
+1124 
-1133 AAIQWAIEN
+1133 
-1142 GGKNPTV
+1142 
-1149 EKALAHIE
+1149 
-1157 KKLVAKK
+1157 
-1164 TTPEDRSILS
+1164 
-1174 EYQRELAPLS
+1174 
-1184 GALGTREPKL
+1184 
-1194 GQFFKDPG
+1194 KDPG
-1202 NLDIPAPKKPGE
+1202 KLEIPAPKKAGE

-1222 ATREPAPLSDPDA
+1222 ATREPAPMSDPDA

-1242 AEPDAVQSPRGQVQ
+1242 AEPQVQSPRGQVQ

-1289 ERTALTADGSAHAKE
+1289 ERTALAADGSAHAKE

>member
-20 YKPSIGES
+20 YKPTIGES
-28 MSIAWDE
+28 MSIAWDA

-46 RRQEMT
+46 RRQEMA
-52 GWEDGLD
+52 GWEDGLELFD
-59 LSDAMTG
+59 SRTG
-66 MDPTTDIDFEDFRL
+66 LDPTVDIDFEDFRL

-96 RDAGLEGQIKPVEG
+96 KDAGLEGQVKPVEG

-119 MGSKQLENAAGL
+119 MDSKRLENAAGL
-131 VSENQGIGG
+131 VSENQGLGG
-140 TIAGFGAGLAA
+140 AVAGFGAGLAA

-174 LIAGASGIG
+174 LMAGASGIG

-210 GQQEVQADYTLANSM
+210 GQQEVQADYTFANSM

-259 EYVPPDDDSMAL
+259 EYVPPDDDSQAL
-271 MQAHAEEIARFRQE
+271 MQAHADDMARYEIE
-285 ANPNADPE
+285 ANPEANADF
-293 LIRQSALADASLFD
+293 IREHALAEAELFNQK
-307 SHARNWAYHEKKT
+307 ARAWAYHERKT
-320 VGEYYQQNRPEYRS
+320 VGEYYAQNRPEYRS
-334 WRDIETPGWQEAVH
+334 WRDYFEPPKV
-348 DDWRVPGSQI
+348 DDGT
-358 GDKLDDMAWVGP
+358 G
-370 EYAGL
+370 
-375 TRLNADAMTMPE
+375 
-387 FLKHMDEWEKRFPE
+387 F
-401 MADYDGIRRKIQE
+401 
-414 IQVSKAYDWREA
+414 
-426 VPAEWRSGAKEGEA
+426 EWR
-440 LQDLGWAGPE
+440 P
-450 YAGLKKIDA
+450 
-459 DAMPLPEFLENLKLW
+459 
-474 EERFPDRFDYAAI
+474 
-487 RQSIDDVQS
+487 DDVPS
-496 GKRITA
+496 EV
-502 PDTLFHLDG
+502 DTLFHLDD

-519 ENNPRIAKVVDVK
+519 ENNPRIAKVVEVN

-538 KDGTPVNLMSRDDMF
+538 GDGTPVNLMSRDDMF

-601 LLENALFDSFEKADA
+601 LLENALFDSFEKVDA

-705 IENNTLFQSAPSRSI
+705 IENNTLFQSTPSRSI
-720 VGRQTQILGA
+720 VGKQTQILGA

-775 GEQQKAVGNALN
+775 GEQQKVVGNALN
-787 YEPAF
+787 YDPAF

-851 PNAIANMKRPMLVRV
+851 PQAIANMKRPMLVRV
-866 VSGKFSP
+866 VSGQFSP

-891 QGEAEGISRARFV
+891 QGE
-904 DKPTVNALI
+904 
-913 AGLQDGRT
+913 
-921 IDQFLASPESADFA
+921 
-935 RVLQDAGVLQ
+935 
-945 QQEVAA
+945 
-951 LTHSGKGASGKLN
+951 
-964 DAGKARVKMIM
+964 
-975 RGLVLPDY
+975 
-983 DVMTSLPKGVL
+983 
-994 DNLDAAIPGLAL
+994 
-1006 SRFRGEGFDLTGAFY
+1006 
-1021 DAMRFV
+1021 
-1027 AKANNEG
+1027 
-1034 TPVEHQFFQHSM
+1034 
-1046 IATDPAR
+1046 
-1053 ENAVVQA
+1053 
-1060 LAMTFANADA
+1060 
-1070 REIRLRMEQ
+1070 
-1079 FLELADS
+1079 
-1086 QSAGQA
+1086 
-1092 SLMPGMGMTPQK
+1092 
-1104 AFRKSFLEPITFVG
+1104 
-1118 NERVAN
+1118 
-1124 FKPDANPAH
+1124 
-1133 AAIQWAIEN
+1133 
-1142 GGKNPTV
+1142 
-1149 EKALAHIE
+1149 
-1157 KKLVAKK
+1157 
-1164 TTPEDRSILS
+1164 
-1174 EYQRELAPLS
+1174 
-1184 GALGTREPKL
+1184 
-1194 GQFFKDPG
+1194 KDPG
-1202 NLDIPAPKKPGE
+1202 KLEIPAPKKAGE

-1222 ATREPAPLSDPDA
+1222 ATREPAPMSDPDA

-1242 AEPDAVQSPRGQVQ
+1242 AEPQVQSPRGQVQ

-1280 LFHIFRREI
+1280 LFHIFRREM
-1289 ERTALTADGSAHAKE
+1289 ERTALAADGSAHARE

-1319 AWTRE
+1319 AWSRE
-1324 MEEKFADAGL
+1324 MEEKFANAGL

-1345 GLRGLFERLKS
+1345 GLRGLFERLKT

-1401 LHSRQ
+1401 IHSRQ

-1444 QDAQVRADE
+1444 RDAQVRADE
-1453 AVRRLEQNSPELRG
+1453 AVRRLEQSSPELRG

-1480 RQIEHNS
+1480 RQIEHNNIRD
-1487 VYEEFSRQ
+1487 EFRRQ
-1495 AMECR
+1495 ALECQW
-1500 VNGG
+1500 NGG

>member
-1 MALFTN
+1 
-7 LDLGVVKPLDLKD
+7 
-20 YKPSIGES
+20 
-28 MSIAWDE
+28 
-35 AMEQNPMQILA
+35 
-46 RRQEMT
+46 
-52 GWEDGLD
+52 
-59 LSDAMTG
+59 
-66 MDPTTDIDFEDFRL
+66 
-80 GREVHALP
+80 
-88 LEEQARQI
+88 
-96 RDAGLEGQIKPVEG
+96 
-110 YRQEALDIV
+110 
-119 MGSKQLENAAGL
+119 
-131 VSENQGIGG
+131 
-140 TIAGFGAGLAA
+140 
-151 SFMDP
+151 
-156 INIASAFVPVA
+156 
-167 GEARVMS
+167 MS
-174 LIAGASGIG
+174 LMAGASGIG

-210 GQQEVQADYTLANSM
+210 GQQEVQADYTFANSM

-259 EYVPPDDDSMAL
+259 EYVPPDDDSQAL
-271 MQAHAEEIARFRQE
+271 MQAHADDMARYEIE
-285 ANPNADPE
+285 ANPEANADF
-293 LIRQSALADASLFD
+293 IREHALAEAELFNQK
-307 SHARNWAYHEKKT
+307 ARAWAYHERKT
-320 VGEYYQQNRPEYRS
+320 VGEYYAQNRPEYRS
-334 WRDIETPGWQEAVH
+334 WRDYFEP
-348 DDWRVPGSQI
+348 P
-358 GDKLDDMAWVGP
+358 
-370 EYAGL
+370 
-375 TRLNADAMTMPE
+375 
-387 FLKHMDEWEKRFPE
+387 
-401 MADYDGIRRKIQE
+401 
-414 IQVSKAYDWREA
+414 
-426 VPAEWRSGAKEGEA
+426 
-440 LQDLGWAGPE
+440 
-450 YAGLKKIDA
+450 
-459 DAMPLPEFLENLKLW
+459 
-474 EERFPDRFDYAAI
+474 
-487 RQSIDDVQS
+487 
-496 GKRITA
+496 
-502 PDTLFHLDG
+502 
-511 NGNAISPG
+511 
-519 ENNPRIAKVVDVK
+519 KV
-532 PDLLVH
+532 
-538 KDGTPVNLMSRDDMF
+538 
-553 KWLRENLQGLIVKI
+553 
-567 ADDGTIQKLTRKELN
+567 DDGT
-582 ASLKRR
+582 
-588 GLEHSQAY
+588 G
-596 ANLVE
+596 
-601 LLENALFDSFEKADA
+601 FEWRPDD
-616 RHARKVKGQNVYY
+616 VP
-629 SAAKIG
+629 S
-635 NDYYTLK
+635 
-642 IKVDIPL
+642 KVDIPL

-705 IENNTLFQSAPSRSI
+705 IENNTLFQSTPSRSI
-720 VGRQTQILGA
+720 VGKQTQILGA

-775 GEQQKAVGNALN
+775 GEQQKVVGNALN

-851 PNAIANMKRPMLVRV
+851 PQAIANMKRPMLVRV
-866 VSGKFSP
+866 VSGQFSP

-951 LTHSGKGASGKLN
+951 LTLSGKGASGKLN

-1034 TPVEHQFFQHSM
+1034 TPVEHQFFQHTM
-1046 IATDPAR
+1046 IGADPMQD
-1053 ENAVVQA
+1053 NAVVQA
-1060 LAMTFANADA
+1060 LAMTFANADTQ
-1070 REIRLRMEQ
+1070 EIRLRMEQ

-1118 NERVAN
+1118 NERIAN
-1124 FKPDANPAH
+1124 FKPYANSTH

-1157 KKLVAKK
+1157 KKLAAKK
-1164 TTPEDRSILS
+1164 TTPEDRAILS

-1194 GQFFKDPG
+1194 GQFFKDP
-1202 NLDIPAPKKPGE
+1202 
-1214 RGALPEAT
+1214 
-1222 ATREPAPLSDPDA
+1222 
-1235 NLPPELQ
+1235 
-1242 AEPDAVQSPRGQVQ
+1242 
-1256 FDAET
+1256 
-1261 GRAVVTF
+1261 
-1268 FQSADVSTAPHE
+1268 
-1280 LFHIFRREI
+1280 
-1289 ERTALTADGSAHAKE
+1289 
-1304 QWRKACEFVGAKDGQ
+1304 
-1319 AWTRE
+1319 
-1324 MEEKFADAGL
+1324 
-1334 QYLREGRAPTP
+1334 
-1345 GLRGLFERLKS
+1345 
-1356 WFMDLYQKAED
+1356 
-1367 LGVEISPQMREVFD
+1367 
-1381 GMFTV
+1381 
-1386 PYDAADRSFR
+1386 
-1396 YAMGD
+1396 
-1401 LHSRQ
+1401 
-1406 VERDFADPATSGGRF
+1406 
-1421 AAEDQRLLD
+1421 
-1430 AEKSGDAALVDQLM
+1430 
-1444 QDAQVRADE
+1444 
-1453 AVRRLEQNSPELRG
+1453 
-1467 LVDEANLEIAEID
+1467 
-1480 RQIEHNS
+1480 
-1487 VYEEFSRQ
+1487 
-1495 AMECR
+1495 
-1500 VNGG
+1500 

>member
-20 YKPSIGES
+20 YKPTIGES
-28 MSIAWDE
+28 MSIAWDA

-46 RRQEMT
+46 RRQEMA
-52 GWEDGLD
+52 GWEDGLELFD
-59 LSDAMTG
+59 SRTG
-66 MDPTTDIDFEDFRL
+66 LDPTVDIDFEDFRL

-96 RDAGLEGQIKPVEG
+96 KDAGLEGQVKPVEG

-119 MGSKQLENAAGL
+119 MDSKRLENAAGL
-131 VSENQGIGG
+131 VSENQGLGG
-140 TIAGFGAGLAA
+140 AVAGFGAGLAA

-174 LIAGASGIG
+174 LMAGASGIG

-210 GQQEVQADYTLANSM
+210 GQQEVQADYTFANSM

-259 EYVPPDDDSMAL
+259 EYVPPDDDSQAL
-271 MQAHAEEIARFRQE
+271 MQAHADDMARYEIE
-285 ANPNADPE
+285 ANPEANADF
-293 LIRQSALADASLFD
+293 IREHALAEAELFNQK
-307 SHARNWAYHEKKT
+307 ARAWAYHERKT
-320 VGEYYQQNRPEYRS
+320 VGEYYAQNRPEYRS
-334 WRDIETPGWQEAVH
+334 WRDYFEPPKV
-348 DDWRVPGSQI
+348 DDGT
-358 GDKLDDMAWVGP
+358 G
-370 EYAGL
+370 
-375 TRLNADAMTMPE
+375 
-387 FLKHMDEWEKRFPE
+387 F
-401 MADYDGIRRKIQE
+401 
-414 IQVSKAYDWREA
+414 
-426 VPAEWRSGAKEGEA
+426 EWR
-440 LQDLGWAGPE
+440 P
-450 YAGLKKIDA
+450 
-459 DAMPLPEFLENLKLW
+459 
-474 EERFPDRFDYAAI
+474 
-487 RQSIDDVQS
+487 DDVPS
-496 GKRITA
+496 EV
-502 PDTLFHLDG
+502 DTLFHLDD

-519 ENNPRIAKVVDVK
+519 ENNPRIAKVVEVN

-538 KDGTPVNLMSRDDMF
+538 GDGTPVNLMSRDDMF

-601 LLENALFDSFEKADA
+601 LLENALFDSFEKVDA

-705 IENNTLFQSAPSRSI
+705 IENNTLFQSTPSRSI
-720 VGRQTQILGA
+720 VGKQTQILGA

-775 GEQQKAVGNALN
+775 GEQQKVVGNALN

-851 PNAIANMKRPMLVRV
+851 PQAIANMKRPMLVRV
-866 VSGKFSP
+866 VSGQFSP

-891 QGEAEGISRARFV
+891 QGE
-904 DKPTVNALI
+904 
-913 AGLQDGRT
+913 
-921 IDQFLASPESADFA
+921 
-935 RVLQDAGVLQ
+935 
-945 QQEVAA
+945 
-951 LTHSGKGASGKLN
+951 
-964 DAGKARVKMIM
+964 
-975 RGLVLPDY
+975 
-983 DVMTSLPKGVL
+983 
-994 DNLDAAIPGLAL
+994 
-1006 SRFRGEGFDLTGAFY
+1006 
-1021 DAMRFV
+1021 
-1027 AKANNEG
+1027 
-1034 TPVEHQFFQHSM
+1034 
-1046 IATDPAR
+1046 
-1053 ENAVVQA
+1053 
-1060 LAMTFANADA
+1060 
-1070 REIRLRMEQ
+1070 
-1079 FLELADS
+1079 
-1086 QSAGQA
+1086 
-1092 SLMPGMGMTPQK
+1092 
-1104 AFRKSFLEPITFVG
+1104 
-1118 NERVAN
+1118 
-1124 FKPDANPAH
+1124 
-1133 AAIQWAIEN
+1133 
-1142 GGKNPTV
+1142 
-1149 EKALAHIE
+1149 
-1157 KKLVAKK
+1157 
-1164 TTPEDRSILS
+1164 
-1174 EYQRELAPLS
+1174 
-1184 GALGTREPKL
+1184 
-1194 GQFFKDPG
+1194 KDPG
-1202 NLDIPAPKKPGE
+1202 KLEIPAPKKAGE

-1222 ATREPAPLSDPDA
+1222 ATREPAPMSDPDA

-1242 AEPDAVQSPRGQVQ
+1242 AEPQVQSPHGQVQ

-1280 LFHIFRREI
+1280 LFHIFRREM
-1289 ERTALTADGSAHAKE
+1289 ERTALAADGSAHARE

-1319 AWTRE
+1319 AWSRE
-1324 MEEKFADAGL
+1324 MEEKFANAGL

-1345 GLRGLFERLKS
+1345 GLRGLFERLKT

-1401 LHSRQ
+1401 IHSRQ

-1444 QDAQVRADE
+1444 RDAQVRADE
-1453 AVRRLEQNSPELRG
+1453 AVRRLEQSSPELRG

-1480 RQIEHNS
+1480 RQIEHNNIRD
-1487 VYEEFSRQ
+1487 EFRRQ
-1495 AMECR
+1495 ALECQW
-1500 VNGG
+1500 NGG

>member
-20 YKPSIGES
+20 YKPTIGES
-28 MSIAWDE
+28 MSIAWDA

-46 RRQEMT
+46 RRQEMA
-52 GWEDGLD
+52 GWEDGLELFD
-59 LSDAMTG
+59 SRTG
-66 MDPTTDIDFEDFRL
+66 LDPTVDIDFEDFRL

-96 RDAGLEGQIKPVEG
+96 KDAGLEGQVKPVEG

-119 MGSKQLENAAGL
+119 MDSKRLENAAGL
-131 VSENQGIGG
+131 VSENQGLGG
-140 TIAGFGAGLAA
+140 AVAGFGAGLAA

-174 LIAGASGIG
+174 LMAGASGIG

-210 GQQEVQADYTLANSM
+210 GQQEVQADYTFANSM

-259 EYVPPDDDSMAL
+259 EYVPPDDDSQAL
-271 MQAHAEEIARFRQE
+271 MQAHADDMARYEIE
-285 ANPNADPE
+285 ANPEANADF
-293 LIRQSALADASLFD
+293 IREHALAEAELFNQK
-307 SHARNWAYHEKKT
+307 ARAWAYHERKT
-320 VGEYYQQNRPEYRS
+320 VGEYYAQNRPEYRS
-334 WRDIETPGWQEAVH
+334 WRDYFEPPKV
-348 DDWRVPGSQI
+348 DDGT
-358 GDKLDDMAWVGP
+358 G
-370 EYAGL
+370 
-375 TRLNADAMTMPE
+375 
-387 FLKHMDEWEKRFPE
+387 F
-401 MADYDGIRRKIQE
+401 
-414 IQVSKAYDWREA
+414 
-426 VPAEWRSGAKEGEA
+426 EWR
-440 LQDLGWAGPE
+440 P
-450 YAGLKKIDA
+450 
-459 DAMPLPEFLENLKLW
+459 
-474 EERFPDRFDYAAI
+474 
-487 RQSIDDVQS
+487 DDVPS
-496 GKRITA
+496 EV
-502 PDTLFHLDG
+502 DTLFHLDD

-519 ENNPRIAKVVDVK
+519 ENNPRIAKVVEVN

-538 KDGTPVNLMSRDDMF
+538 GDGTPVNLMSRDDMF
-553 KWLRENLQGLIVKI
+553 KWLR
-567 ADDGTIQKLTRKELN
+567 
-582 ASLKRR
+582 
-588 GLEHSQAY
+588 
-596 ANLVE
+596 
-601 LLENALFDSFEKADA
+601 
-616 RHARKVKGQNVYY
+616 
-629 SAAKIG
+629 
-635 NDYYTLK
+635 
-642 IKVDIPL
+642 

-705 IENNTLFQSAPSRSI
+705 SI
-720 VGRQTQILGA
+720 VGKQTQILGA

-775 GEQQKAVGNALN
+775 GEQQKVVGNALN

-851 PNAIANMKRPMLVRV
+851 PQAIANMKRPMLVRV
-866 VSGKFSP
+866 VSGQFSP

-951 LTHSGKGASGKLN
+951 LTLSGKGASGKLN

-1034 TPVEHQFFQHSM
+1034 TPVEHQFFQHTM
-1046 IATDPAR
+1046 IGADPMQD
-1053 ENAVVQA
+1053 NAVVQA
-1060 LAMTFANADA
+1060 LAMTFANADT

-1118 NERVAN
+1118 NERIAN
-1124 FKPDANPAH
+1124 FKPDANSTH

-1157 KKLVAKK
+1157 KKLAAKK
-1164 TTPEDRSILS
+1164 TTPEDRAILS

-1202 NLDIPAPKKPGE
+1202 KLEIPAPKKAGE

-1222 ATREPAPLSDPDA
+1222 ATREPAPMSDPDA

-1242 AEPDAVQSPRGQVQ
+1242 AEPQVQSPRGQVQ

-1280 LFHIFRREI
+1280 LFHIFRREM
-1289 ERTALTADGSAHAKE
+1289 ERTALAADGSAHARE

-1319 AWTRE
+1319 AWSRE
-1324 MEEKFADAGL
+1324 MEEKFANAGL

-1345 GLRGLFERLKS
+1345 GLRGLFERLKT

-1401 LHSRQ
+1401 IHSRQ

-1444 QDAQVRADE
+1444 RDAQVRADE
-1453 AVRRLEQNSPELRG
+1453 AVRRLEQSSPELRG

-1480 RQIEHNS
+1480 RQIEHNNIRD
-1487 VYEEFSRQ
+1487 EFRRQ
-1495 AMECR
+1495 ALECQW
-1500 VNGG
+1500 NGG

>member
-20 YKPSIGES
+20 YKPTIGES
-28 MSIAWDE
+28 MSIAWDA

-46 RRQEMT
+46 RRQEMA
-52 GWEDGLD
+52 GWEDGLELFD
-59 LSDAMTG
+59 SRTG
-66 MDPTTDIDFEDFRL
+66 LDPTVDIDFEDFRL

-96 RDAGLEGQIKPVEG
+96 KDAGLEGQVKPVEG

-119 MGSKQLENAAGL
+119 MDSKRLENAAGL
-131 VSENQGIGG
+131 VSENQGLGG
-140 TIAGFGAGLAA
+140 AVAGFGAGLAA

-174 LIAGASGIG
+174 LMAGASGIG

-210 GQQEVQADYTLANSM
+210 GQQEVQADYTFANSM

-259 EYVPPDDDSMAL
+259 EYVPPDDDSQAL
-271 MQAHAEEIARFRQE
+271 MQAHADDMARYEIE
-285 ANPNADPE
+285 ANPEANADF
-293 LIRQSALADASLFD
+293 IREHALAEAELFNQK
-307 SHARNWAYHEKKT
+307 ARAWAYHERKT
-320 VGEYYQQNRPEYRS
+320 VGEYYAQNRPEYRS
-334 WRDIETPGWQEAVH
+334 WRDYFEPPKV
-348 DDWRVPGSQI
+348 DDGT
-358 GDKLDDMAWVGP
+358 G
-370 EYAGL
+370 
-375 TRLNADAMTMPE
+375 
-387 FLKHMDEWEKRFPE
+387 F
-401 MADYDGIRRKIQE
+401 
-414 IQVSKAYDWREA
+414 
-426 VPAEWRSGAKEGEA
+426 EWR
-440 LQDLGWAGPE
+440 P
-450 YAGLKKIDA
+450 
-459 DAMPLPEFLENLKLW
+459 
-474 EERFPDRFDYAAI
+474 
-487 RQSIDDVQS
+487 DDVPS
-496 GKRITA
+496 EV
-502 PDTLFHLDG
+502 DTLFHLDD

-519 ENNPRIAKVVDVK
+519 ENNPRIAKVVEVN

-538 KDGTPVNLMSRDDMF
+538 GDGTPVNLMSRDDMF

-601 LLENALFDSFEKADA
+601 LLENALFDSFEKVDA

-705 IENNTLFQSAPSRSI
+705 IENNTLFQSTPPRSI
-720 VGRQTQILGA
+720 VGKQTQILGA

-775 GEQQKAVGNALN
+775 GEQQKVVGNALN

-851 PNAIANMKRPMLVRV
+851 PQAIANMKRPMLVRV
-866 VSGKFSP
+866 VSGQFSP

-891 QGEAEGISRARFV
+891 QGE
-904 DKPTVNALI
+904 
-913 AGLQDGRT
+913 
-921 IDQFLASPESADFA
+921 
-935 RVLQDAGVLQ
+935 
-945 QQEVAA
+945 
-951 LTHSGKGASGKLN
+951 
-964 DAGKARVKMIM
+964 
-975 RGLVLPDY
+975 
-983 DVMTSLPKGVL
+983 
-994 DNLDAAIPGLAL
+994 
-1006 SRFRGEGFDLTGAFY
+1006 
-1021 DAMRFV
+1021 
-1027 AKANNEG
+1027 
-1034 TPVEHQFFQHSM
+1034 
-1046 IATDPAR
+1046 
-1053 ENAVVQA
+1053 
-1060 LAMTFANADA
+1060 
-1070 REIRLRMEQ
+1070 
-1079 FLELADS
+1079 
-1086 QSAGQA
+1086 
-1092 SLMPGMGMTPQK
+1092 
-1104 AFRKSFLEPITFVG
+1104 
-1118 NERVAN
+1118 
-1124 FKPDANPAH
+1124 
-1133 AAIQWAIEN
+1133 
-1142 GGKNPTV
+1142 
-1149 EKALAHIE
+1149 
-1157 KKLVAKK
+1157 
-1164 TTPEDRSILS
+1164 
-1174 EYQRELAPLS
+1174 
-1184 GALGTREPKL
+1184 
-1194 GQFFKDPG
+1194 KDPG
-1202 NLDIPAPKKPGE
+1202 KLEIPAPKKAGE

-1222 ATREPAPLSDPDA
+1222 ATREPAPMSDPDA

-1242 AEPDAVQSPRGQVQ
+1242 AEPQVQSPRGQVQ

-1280 LFHIFRREI
+1280 LFHIFRREM
-1289 ERTALTADGSAHAKE
+1289 ERTALAADGSAHARE

-1319 AWTRE
+1319 AWSRE
-1324 MEEKFADAGL
+1324 MEEKFANAGL

-1345 GLRGLFERLKS
+1345 GLRGLFERLKT

-1401 LHSRQ
+1401 IHSRQ

-1444 QDAQVRADE
+1444 RDAQVRADE
-1453 AVRRLEQNSPELRG
+1453 AVRRLEQSSPELRG

-1480 RQIEHNS
+1480 RQIEHNNIRD
-1487 VYEEFSRQ
+1487 EFRRQ
-1495 AMECR
+1495 ALECQW
-1500 VNGG
+1500 NGG

>member
-20 YKPSIGES
+20 YKPTIGES
-28 MSIAWDE
+28 MSIAWDA

-46 RRQEMT
+46 RRQEMA
-52 GWEDGLD
+52 GWEDGLELFD
-59 LSDAMTG
+59 SRTG
-66 MDPTTDIDFEDFRL
+66 LDPTVDIDFEDFRL

-96 RDAGLEGQIKPVEG
+96 KDAGLEGQVKPVEG

-119 MGSKQLENAAGL
+119 MDSKRLENAAGL
-131 VSENQGIGG
+131 VSENQGLGG
-140 TIAGFGAGLAA
+140 AVAGFGAGLAA

-174 LIAGASGIG
+174 LMAGASGIG

-210 GQQEVQADYTLANSM
+210 GQQEVQADYTFANSM

-259 EYVPPDDDSMAL
+259 EYVPPDDDSQAL
-271 MQAHAEEIARFRQE
+271 MQAHADDMARYEIE
-285 ANPNADPE
+285 ANPEANADF
-293 LIRQSALADASLFD
+293 IREHALAEAELFNQK
-307 SHARNWAYHEKKT
+307 ARAWAYHERKT
-320 VGEYYQQNRPEYRS
+320 VGEYYAQNRPEYRS
-334 WRDIETPGWQEAVH
+334 WRDYFEPPKV
-348 DDWRVPGSQI
+348 DDGT
-358 GDKLDDMAWVGP
+358 G
-370 EYAGL
+370 
-375 TRLNADAMTMPE
+375 
-387 FLKHMDEWEKRFPE
+387 F
-401 MADYDGIRRKIQE
+401 
-414 IQVSKAYDWREA
+414 
-426 VPAEWRSGAKEGEA
+426 EWR
-440 LQDLGWAGPE
+440 P
-450 YAGLKKIDA
+450 
-459 DAMPLPEFLENLKLW
+459 
-474 EERFPDRFDYAAI
+474 
-487 RQSIDDVQS
+487 DDVPS
-496 GKRITA
+496 EV
-502 PDTLFHLDG
+502 DTLFHLDD

-519 ENNPRIAKVVDVK
+519 ENNPRIAKVVEVN

-538 KDGTPVNLMSRDDMF
+538 GDGTPVNLMSRDDMF

-601 LLENALFDSFEKADA
+601 LLENALFDSFEKVDA

-664 EIAPSLYRDSGGNN
+664 EIAPSLYRDSCGNN

-705 IENNTLFQSAPSRSI
+705 IENNTLFQSTPSRSI
-720 VGRQTQILGA
+720 VGKQTQILGA

-775 GEQQKAVGNALN
+775 GEQQKVVGNALN

-851 PNAIANMKRPMLVRV
+851 PQAIANMKRPMLVRV
-866 VSGKFSP
+866 VSGQFSP

-891 QGEAEGISRARFV
+891 QGE
-904 DKPTVNALI
+904 
-913 AGLQDGRT
+913 
-921 IDQFLASPESADFA
+921 
-935 RVLQDAGVLQ
+935 
-945 QQEVAA
+945 
-951 LTHSGKGASGKLN
+951 
-964 DAGKARVKMIM
+964 
-975 RGLVLPDY
+975 
-983 DVMTSLPKGVL
+983 
-994 DNLDAAIPGLAL
+994 
-1006 SRFRGEGFDLTGAFY
+1006 
-1021 DAMRFV
+1021 
-1027 AKANNEG
+1027 
-1034 TPVEHQFFQHSM
+1034 
-1046 IATDPAR
+1046 
-1053 ENAVVQA
+1053 
-1060 LAMTFANADA
+1060 
-1070 REIRLRMEQ
+1070 
-1079 FLELADS
+1079 
-1086 QSAGQA
+1086 
-1092 SLMPGMGMTPQK
+1092 
-1104 AFRKSFLEPITFVG
+1104 
-1118 NERVAN
+1118 
-1124 FKPDANPAH
+1124 
-1133 AAIQWAIEN
+1133 
-1142 GGKNPTV
+1142 
-1149 EKALAHIE
+1149 
-1157 KKLVAKK
+1157 
-1164 TTPEDRSILS
+1164 
-1174 EYQRELAPLS
+1174 
-1184 GALGTREPKL
+1184 
-1194 GQFFKDPG
+1194 KDPG

-1280 LFHIFRREI
+1280 LFHIFRREM
-1289 ERTALTADGSAHAKE
+1289 ERTALAADGSAHARE

-1319 AWTRE
+1319 AWSRE
-1324 MEEKFADAGL
+1324 MEEKFANAGL

-1345 GLRGLFERLKS
+1345 GLRGLFERLKT

-1401 LHSRQ
+1401 IHSRQ

-1444 QDAQVRADE
+1444 RDAQVRADE
-1453 AVRRLEQNSPELRG
+1453 AVRRLEQSSPELRG

-1480 RQIEHNS
+1480 RQIEHNNIRD
-1487 VYEEFSRQ
+1487 EFRRQ
-1495 AMECR
+1495 ALECQW
-1500 VNGG
+1500 NGG

>member
-20 YKPSIGES
+20 YKPTIGES
-28 MSIAWDE
+28 MSIAWDA

-46 RRQEMT
+46 RRQEMA
-52 GWEDGLD
+52 GWEDGLELFD
-59 LSDAMTG
+59 SRTG
-66 MDPTTDIDFEDFRL
+66 LDPTVDIDFEDFRL

-96 RDAGLEGQIKPVEG
+96 KDAGLEGQVKPVEG

-119 MGSKQLENAAGL
+119 MDSKRLENAAGL
-131 VSENQGIGG
+131 VSENQGLGG
-140 TIAGFGAGLAA
+140 AVAGFGAGLAA

-174 LIAGASGIG
+174 LMAGASGIG

-210 GQQEVQADYTLANSM
+210 GQQEVQADYTFANSM

-259 EYVPPDDDSMAL
+259 EYVPPDDDSQAL
-271 MQAHAEEIARFRQE
+271 MQAHADDMARYEIE
-285 ANPNADPE
+285 ANPEANADF
-293 LIRQSALADASLFD
+293 IREHALAEAELFNQK
-307 SHARNWAYHEKKT
+307 ARAWAYHERKT
-320 VGEYYQQNRPEYRS
+320 VGEYYAQNRPEYRS
-334 WRDIETPGWQEAVH
+334 WRDYFEPPKV
-348 DDWRVPGSQI
+348 DDGTGFEWRP
-358 GDKLDDMAWVGP
+358 DDMPSEV
-370 EYAGL
+370 
-375 TRLNADAMTMPE
+375 
-387 FLKHMDEWEKRFPE
+387 
-401 MADYDGIRRKIQE
+401 
-414 IQVSKAYDWREA
+414 
-426 VPAEWRSGAKEGEA
+426 
-440 LQDLGWAGPE
+440 
-450 YAGLKKIDA
+450 
-459 DAMPLPEFLENLKLW
+459 
-474 EERFPDRFDYAAI
+474 
-487 RQSIDDVQS
+487 
-496 GKRITA
+496 
-502 PDTLFHLDG
+502 DTLFHLDD

-519 ENNPRIAKVVDVK
+519 ENNPRIAKVVEVN

-538 KDGTPVNLMSRDDMF
+538 GDGTPVNLMSRDDMF

-601 LLENALFDSFEKADA
+601 LLENALFDSFEKVDA

-705 IENNTLFQSAPSRSI
+705 IENNTLFQSTPPRSI
-720 VGRQTQILGA
+720 VGKQTQILGA

-775 GEQQKAVGNALN
+775 GEQQKVVGNALN

-851 PNAIANMKRPMLVRV
+851 PQAIANMKRPMLVRV
-866 VSGKFSP
+866 VSGQFSP

-891 QGEAEGISRARFV
+891 QGE
-904 DKPTVNALI
+904 
-913 AGLQDGRT
+913 
-921 IDQFLASPESADFA
+921 
-935 RVLQDAGVLQ
+935 
-945 QQEVAA
+945 
-951 LTHSGKGASGKLN
+951 
-964 DAGKARVKMIM
+964 
-975 RGLVLPDY
+975 
-983 DVMTSLPKGVL
+983 
-994 DNLDAAIPGLAL
+994 
-1006 SRFRGEGFDLTGAFY
+1006 
-1021 DAMRFV
+1021 
-1027 AKANNEG
+1027 
-1034 TPVEHQFFQHSM
+1034 
-1046 IATDPAR
+1046 
-1053 ENAVVQA
+1053 
-1060 LAMTFANADA
+1060 
-1070 REIRLRMEQ
+1070 
-1079 FLELADS
+1079 
-1086 QSAGQA
+1086 
-1092 SLMPGMGMTPQK
+1092 
-1104 AFRKSFLEPITFVG
+1104 
-1118 NERVAN
+1118 
-1124 FKPDANPAH
+1124 
-1133 AAIQWAIEN
+1133 
-1142 GGKNPTV
+1142 
-1149 EKALAHIE
+1149 
-1157 KKLVAKK
+1157 
-1164 TTPEDRSILS
+1164 
-1174 EYQRELAPLS
+1174 
-1184 GALGTREPKL
+1184 
-1194 GQFFKDPG
+1194 KDPG
-1202 NLDIPAPKKPGE
+1202 KLEIPAPKKAGE

-1222 ATREPAPLSDPDA
+1222 ATREPAPMSDPDA

-1242 AEPDAVQSPRGQVQ
+1242 AEPQVQSPRGQVQ

-1280 LFHIFRREI
+1280 LFHIFRREM
-1289 ERTALTADGSAHAKE
+1289 ERTALAADGSAHARE

-1319 AWTRE
+1319 AWSRE
-1324 MEEKFADAGL
+1324 MEEKFANAGL

-1345 GLRGLFERLKS
+1345 GLRGLFERLKT

-1401 LHSRQ
+1401 IHSRQ

-1444 QDAQVRADE
+1444 RDAQVRADE
-1453 AVRRLEQNSPELRG
+1453 AVRRLEQSSPELRG

-1480 RQIEHNS
+1480 RQIEHNNIRD
-1487 VYEEFSRQ
+1487 EFRRQ
-1495 AMECR
+1495 ALECQW
-1500 VNGG
+1500 NGG

>member
-20 YKPSIGES
+20 YKPTIGES
-28 MSIAWDE
+28 MSIAWDA

-46 RRQEMT
+46 RRQEMA
-52 GWEDGLD
+52 GWEDGLELFD
-59 LSDAMTG
+59 SRTG
-66 MDPTTDIDFEDFRL
+66 LDPTVDIDFEDFRL

-96 RDAGLEGQIKPVEG
+96 KDAGLEGQVKPVEG

-119 MGSKQLENAAGL
+119 MDSKRLENAAGL
-131 VSENQGIGG
+131 VSENQGLGG
-140 TIAGFGAGLAA
+140 AVAGFGAGLAA

-174 LIAGASGIG
+174 LMAGASGIG

-210 GQQEVQADYTLANSM
+210 GQQEVQADYTFANSM

-259 EYVPPDDDSMAL
+259 EYVPPDDDSQAL
-271 MQAHAEEIARFRQE
+271 MQAHADDMARYEIE
-285 ANPNADPE
+285 ANPEANADF
-293 LIRQSALADASLFD
+293 IREHALAEAELFNQK
-307 SHARNWAYHEKKT
+307 ARAWAYHERKT
-320 VGEYYQQNRPEYRS
+320 VGEYYAQNRPEYRS
-334 WRDIETPGWQEAVH
+334 WRDYFEPPKV
-348 DDWRVPGSQI
+348 DDGT
-358 GDKLDDMAWVGP
+358 G
-370 EYAGL
+370 
-375 TRLNADAMTMPE
+375 
-387 FLKHMDEWEKRFPE
+387 F
-401 MADYDGIRRKIQE
+401 
-414 IQVSKAYDWREA
+414 
-426 VPAEWRSGAKEGEA
+426 EWR
-440 LQDLGWAGPE
+440 P
-450 YAGLKKIDA
+450 
-459 DAMPLPEFLENLKLW
+459 
-474 EERFPDRFDYAAI
+474 
-487 RQSIDDVQS
+487 DDVPS
-496 GKRITA
+496 EV
-502 PDTLFHLDG
+502 DTLFHLDD

-519 ENNPRIAKVVDVK
+519 ENNPRIAKVVEVN

-538 KDGTPVNLMSRDDMF
+538 GDGTPVNLMSRDDMF

-601 LLENALFDSFEKADA
+601 LLENALFDSFEKVDA

-705 IENNTLFQSAPSRSI
+705 IENNTLFQSTPSRSI
-720 VGRQTQILGA
+720 VGKQTQILGA

-755 FRRRENYPQ
+755 FHRRENYPQ

-775 GEQQKAVGNALN
+775 GEQQKVVGNALN

-851 PNAIANMKRPMLVRV
+851 PQAIANMKRPMLVRV
-866 VSGKFSP
+866 VSGQFSP

-891 QGEAEGISRARFV
+891 QGE
-904 DKPTVNALI
+904 
-913 AGLQDGRT
+913 
-921 IDQFLASPESADFA
+921 
-935 RVLQDAGVLQ
+935 
-945 QQEVAA
+945 
-951 LTHSGKGASGKLN
+951 
-964 DAGKARVKMIM
+964 
-975 RGLVLPDY
+975 
-983 DVMTSLPKGVL
+983 
-994 DNLDAAIPGLAL
+994 
-1006 SRFRGEGFDLTGAFY
+1006 
-1021 DAMRFV
+1021 
-1027 AKANNEG
+1027 
-1034 TPVEHQFFQHSM
+1034 
-1046 IATDPAR
+1046 
-1053 ENAVVQA
+1053 
-1060 LAMTFANADA
+1060 
-1070 REIRLRMEQ
+1070 
-1079 FLELADS
+1079 
-1086 QSAGQA
+1086 
-1092 SLMPGMGMTPQK
+1092 
-1104 AFRKSFLEPITFVG
+1104 
-1118 NERVAN
+1118 
-1124 FKPDANPAH
+1124 
-1133 AAIQWAIEN
+1133 
-1142 GGKNPTV
+1142 
-1149 EKALAHIE
+1149 
-1157 KKLVAKK
+1157 
-1164 TTPEDRSILS
+1164 
-1174 EYQRELAPLS
+1174 
-1184 GALGTREPKL
+1184 
-1194 GQFFKDPG
+1194 KDPG
-1202 NLDIPAPKKPGE
+1202 KLEIPAPKKAGE

-1222 ATREPAPLSDPDA
+1222 ATREPAPMSDPDA

-1242 AEPDAVQSPRGQVQ
+1242 AEPQVQSPRGQVQ

-1280 LFHIFRREI
+1280 LFHIFRREM
-1289 ERTALTADGSAHAKE
+1289 ERTALAADGSAHARE

-1319 AWTRE
+1319 AWSRE
-1324 MEEKFADAGL
+1324 MEEKFANAGL

-1345 GLRGLFERLKS
+1345 GLRGLFERLKT

-1401 LHSRQ
+1401 IHSRQ

-1444 QDAQVRADE
+1444 RDAQVRADE
-1453 AVRRLEQNSPELRG
+1453 AVRRLEQSSPELRG

-1480 RQIEHNS
+1480 RQIEHNNIRD
-1487 VYEEFSRQ
+1487 EFRRQ
-1495 AMECR
+1495 ALECQW
-1500 VNGG
+1500 NGG

>member
-20 YKPSIGES
+20 YKPTIGES
-28 MSIAWDE
+28 MSIAWDA

-46 RRQEMT
+46 RRQEMA
-52 GWEDGLD
+52 GWEDGLELFD
-59 LSDAMTG
+59 SRTG
-66 MDPTTDIDFEDFRL
+66 LDPTVDIDFEDFRL

-96 RDAGLEGQIKPVEG
+96 KDAGLEGQVKPVEG

-119 MGSKQLENAAGL
+119 MDSKRLENAAGL
-131 VSENQGIGG
+131 VSENQGLGG
-140 TIAGFGAGLAA
+140 AVAGFGAGLAA

-174 LIAGASGIG
+174 LMAGASGIG

-210 GQQEVQADYTLANSM
+210 GQQEVQADYTFANSM

-259 EYVPPDDDSMAL
+259 EYVPPDDDSQAL
-271 MQAHAEEIARFRQE
+271 MQAHADDMARYEIE
-285 ANPNADPE
+285 ANPEANADF
-293 LIRQSALADASLFD
+293 IREHALAEAELFNQK
-307 SHARNWAYHEKKT
+307 ARAWAYHERKT
-320 VGEYYQQNRPEYRS
+320 VGEYYAQNRPEYRS
-334 WRDIETPGWQEAVH
+334 WRDYFEP
-348 DDWRVPGSQI
+348 P
-358 GDKLDDMAWVGP
+358 
-370 EYAGL
+370 
-375 TRLNADAMTMPE
+375 
-387 FLKHMDEWEKRFPE
+387 
-401 MADYDGIRRKIQE
+401 
-414 IQVSKAYDWREA
+414 
-426 VPAEWRSGAKEGEA
+426 
-440 LQDLGWAGPE
+440 
-450 YAGLKKIDA
+450 
-459 DAMPLPEFLENLKLW
+459 
-474 EERFPDRFDYAAI
+474 
-487 RQSIDDVQS
+487 
-496 GKRITA
+496 
-502 PDTLFHLDG
+502 
-511 NGNAISPG
+511 
-519 ENNPRIAKVVDVK
+519 KV
-532 PDLLVH
+532 
-538 KDGTPVNLMSRDDMF
+538 
-553 KWLRENLQGLIVKI
+553 
-567 ADDGTIQKLTRKELN
+567 DDGT
-582 ASLKRR
+582 
-588 GLEHSQAY
+588 G
-596 ANLVE
+596 
-601 LLENALFDSFEKADA
+601 FEWRPDD
-616 RHARKVKGQNVYY
+616 VPSEV
-629 SAAKIG
+629 
-635 NDYYTLK
+635 DTLK

-705 IENNTLFQSAPSRSI
+705 IENNTLFQSTPSRSI
-720 VGRQTQILGA
+720 VGKQTQILGA

-775 GEQQKAVGNALN
+775 GEQQKVVGNALN

-851 PNAIANMKRPMLVRV
+851 PQAIANMKRPMLVRV
-866 VSGKFSP
+866 VSGQFSP

-886 TTQQL
+886 TT
-891 QGEAEGISRARFV
+891 
-904 DKPTVNALI
+904 
-913 AGLQDGRT
+913 
-921 IDQFLASPESADFA
+921 
-935 RVLQDAGVLQ
+935 
-945 QQEVAA
+945 
-951 LTHSGKGASGKLN
+951 
-964 DAGKARVKMIM
+964 
-975 RGLVLPDY
+975 
-983 DVMTSLPKGVL
+983 
-994 DNLDAAIPGLAL
+994 
-1006 SRFRGEGFDLTGAFY
+1006 
-1021 DAMRFV
+1021 
-1027 AKANNEG
+1027 
-1034 TPVEHQFFQHSM
+1034 
-1046 IATDPAR
+1046 
-1053 ENAVVQA
+1053 
-1060 LAMTFANADA
+1060 
-1070 REIRLRMEQ
+1070 
-1079 FLELADS
+1079 
-1086 QSAGQA
+1086 
-1092 SLMPGMGMTPQK
+1092 
-1104 AFRKSFLEPITFVG
+1104 
-1118 NERVAN
+1118 
-1124 FKPDANPAH
+1124 
-1133 AAIQWAIEN
+1133 
-1142 GGKNPTV
+1142 
-1149 EKALAHIE
+1149 
-1157 KKLVAKK
+1157 
-1164 TTPEDRSILS
+1164 
-1174 EYQRELAPLS
+1174 
-1184 GALGTREPKL
+1184 
-1194 GQFFKDPG
+1194 
-1202 NLDIPAPKKPGE
+1202 
-1214 RGALPEAT
+1214 
-1222 ATREPAPLSDPDA
+1222 TREPAPMSDPDA

-1242 AEPDAVQSPRGQVQ
+1242 AEPQVQSPRGQVQ

-1280 LFHIFRREI
+1280 LFHIFRREM
-1289 ERTALTADGSAHAKE
+1289 ERTALAADGSAHARE

-1319 AWTRE
+1319 AWSRE
-1324 MEEKFADAGL
+1324 MEEKFANAGL

-1345 GLRGLFERLKS
+1345 GLRGLFERLKT

-1401 LHSRQ
+1401 IHSRQ

-1444 QDAQVRADE
+1444 RDAQVRADE
-1453 AVRRLEQNSPELRG
+1453 AVRRLEQSSPELRG

-1480 RQIEHNS
+1480 RQIEHNNIRD
-1487 VYEEFSRQ
+1487 EFRRQ
-1495 AMECR
+1495 ALECQW
-1500 VNGG
+1500 NGG

>member
-20 YKPSIGES
+20 YKPTIGES
-28 MSIAWDE
+28 MSIAWDA

-46 RRQEMT
+46 RRQEMA
-52 GWEDGLD
+52 GWEDGLELFD
-59 LSDAMTG
+59 SRTG
-66 MDPTTDIDFEDFRL
+66 LDPTVDIDFEDFRL

-96 RDAGLEGQIKPVEG
+96 KDAGLEGQVKPVEG

-119 MGSKQLENAAGL
+119 MDSKRLENAAGL
-131 VSENQGIGG
+131 VSENQGLGG
-140 TIAGFGAGLAA
+140 AVAGFGAGLAA

-174 LIAGASGIG
+174 LMAGASGIG

-210 GQQEVQADYTLANSM
+210 GQQEVQADYTFANSM

-259 EYVPPDDDSMAL
+259 EYVPPDDDSQAL
-271 MQAHAEEIARFRQE
+271 MQAHADDMARYEIE
-285 ANPNADPE
+285 ANPEANADF
-293 LIRQSALADASLFD
+293 IREHALAEAELFNQK
-307 SHARNWAYHEKKT
+307 ARAWAYHERKT
-320 VGEYYQQNRPEYRS
+320 VGEYYAQNRPEYRS
-334 WRDIETPGWQEAVH
+334 WRDYFEPPKV
-348 DDWRVPGSQI
+348 DDGT
-358 GDKLDDMAWVGP
+358 G
-370 EYAGL
+370 
-375 TRLNADAMTMPE
+375 
-387 FLKHMDEWEKRFPE
+387 F
-401 MADYDGIRRKIQE
+401 
-414 IQVSKAYDWREA
+414 
-426 VPAEWRSGAKEGEA
+426 EWR
-440 LQDLGWAGPE
+440 P
-450 YAGLKKIDA
+450 
-459 DAMPLPEFLENLKLW
+459 
-474 EERFPDRFDYAAI
+474 
-487 RQSIDDVQS
+487 DDVPS
-496 GKRITA
+496 EV
-502 PDTLFHLDG
+502 DTLFHLDD
-511 NGNAISPG
+511 NGNAILPG
-519 ENNPRIAKVVDVK
+519 ENNPRIAKVVEVN

-538 KDGTPVNLMSRDDMF
+538 GDGTPVNLMSRDDMF

-601 LLENALFDSFEKADA
+601 LLENALFDSFEKVDA

-705 IENNTLFQSAPSRSI
+705 IENNTLFQSTPSRSI
-720 VGRQTQILGA
+720 VGKQTQILGA

-775 GEQQKAVGNALN
+775 GEQQKVVGNALN

-792 VVSTDASATNGP
+792 VVSTDAFATNGP

-851 PNAIANMKRPMLVRV
+851 PQAIANMKRPMLVRV
-866 VSGKFSP
+866 VSGQFSP

-891 QGEAEGISRARFV
+891 QGE
-904 DKPTVNALI
+904 
-913 AGLQDGRT
+913 
-921 IDQFLASPESADFA
+921 
-935 RVLQDAGVLQ
+935 
-945 QQEVAA
+945 
-951 LTHSGKGASGKLN
+951 
-964 DAGKARVKMIM
+964 
-975 RGLVLPDY
+975 
-983 DVMTSLPKGVL
+983 
-994 DNLDAAIPGLAL
+994 
-1006 SRFRGEGFDLTGAFY
+1006 
-1021 DAMRFV
+1021 
-1027 AKANNEG
+1027 
-1034 TPVEHQFFQHSM
+1034 
-1046 IATDPAR
+1046 
-1053 ENAVVQA
+1053 
-1060 LAMTFANADA
+1060 
-1070 REIRLRMEQ
+1070 
-1079 FLELADS
+1079 
-1086 QSAGQA
+1086 
-1092 SLMPGMGMTPQK
+1092 
-1104 AFRKSFLEPITFVG
+1104 
-1118 NERVAN
+1118 
-1124 FKPDANPAH
+1124 
-1133 AAIQWAIEN
+1133 
-1142 GGKNPTV
+1142 
-1149 EKALAHIE
+1149 
-1157 KKLVAKK
+1157 
-1164 TTPEDRSILS
+1164 
-1174 EYQRELAPLS
+1174 
-1184 GALGTREPKL
+1184 
-1194 GQFFKDPG
+1194 KDPG
-1202 NLDIPAPKKPGE
+1202 KLEIPAPKKAGE

-1222 ATREPAPLSDPDA
+1222 ATREPAPMSDPDA

-1242 AEPDAVQSPRGQVQ
+1242 AEPQVQSPRGQVQ

-1280 LFHIFRREI
+1280 LFHIFRREM
-1289 ERTALTADGSAHAKE
+1289 ERTALAADGSAHARE

-1319 AWTRE
+1319 AWSRE
-1324 MEEKFADAGL
+1324 MEEKFANAGL

-1345 GLRGLFERLKS
+1345 GLRGLFERLKT

-1401 LHSRQ
+1401 IHSRQ

-1444 QDAQVRADE
+1444 RDAQVRADE
-1453 AVRRLEQNSPELRG
+1453 AVRRLEQSSPELRG

-1480 RQIEHNS
+1480 RQIEHNNIRD
-1487 VYEEFSRQ
+1487 EFRRQ
-1495 AMECR
+1495 ALECQW
-1500 VNGG
+1500 NGG

>member
-20 YKPSIGES
+20 YKPTIGES
-28 MSIAWDE
+28 MSIAWDA

-46 RRQEMT
+46 RRQEMA
-52 GWEDGLD
+52 GWEDGLELFD
-59 LSDAMTG
+59 SRTG
-66 MDPTTDIDFEDFRL
+66 LDPTVDIDFEDFRL

-96 RDAGLEGQIKPVEG
+96 KDAGLEGQVKPVEG

-119 MGSKQLENAAGL
+119 MDSKRLENAAGL
-131 VSENQGIGG
+131 VSENQGLGG
-140 TIAGFGAGLAA
+140 AVAGFGAGLAA

-174 LIAGASGIG
+174 LMAGASGIG

-259 EYVPPDDDSMAL
+259 EYVPPDDDSQAL
-271 MQAHAEEIARFRQE
+271 MQAHADDMARYEIE
-285 ANPNADPE
+285 ANPEANADF
-293 LIRQSALADASLFD
+293 IREHALAEAELFNQK
-307 SHARNWAYHEKKT
+307 ARAWAYHERKT
-320 VGEYYQQNRPEYRS
+320 VGEYYAQNRPEYRS
-334 WRDIETPGWQEAVH
+334 WRDYFEPPKV
-348 DDWRVPGSQI
+348 DDGT
-358 GDKLDDMAWVGP
+358 G
-370 EYAGL
+370 
-375 TRLNADAMTMPE
+375 
-387 FLKHMDEWEKRFPE
+387 F
-401 MADYDGIRRKIQE
+401 
-414 IQVSKAYDWREA
+414 
-426 VPAEWRSGAKEGEA
+426 EWR
-440 LQDLGWAGPE
+440 P
-450 YAGLKKIDA
+450 
-459 DAMPLPEFLENLKLW
+459 
-474 EERFPDRFDYAAI
+474 
-487 RQSIDDVQS
+487 DDVPS
-496 GKRITA
+496 EV
-502 PDTLFHLDG
+502 DTLFHLDD

-519 ENNPRIAKVVDVK
+519 ENNPRIAKVVEVN

-538 KDGTPVNLMSRDDMF
+538 GDGTPVNLMSRDDMF

-601 LLENALFDSFEKADA
+601 LLENALFDSFEKVDA

-775 GEQQKAVGNALN
+775 GEQQKVVGNALN

-851 PNAIANMKRPMLVRV
+851 PQAIANMKRPMLVRV
-866 VSGKFSP
+866 VSGQFSP

-891 QGEAEGISRARFV
+891 QGE
-904 DKPTVNALI
+904 
-913 AGLQDGRT
+913 
-921 IDQFLASPESADFA
+921 
-935 RVLQDAGVLQ
+935 
-945 QQEVAA
+945 
-951 LTHSGKGASGKLN
+951 
-964 DAGKARVKMIM
+964 
-975 RGLVLPDY
+975 
-983 DVMTSLPKGVL
+983 
-994 DNLDAAIPGLAL
+994 
-1006 SRFRGEGFDLTGAFY
+1006 
-1021 DAMRFV
+1021 
-1027 AKANNEG
+1027 
-1034 TPVEHQFFQHSM
+1034 
-1046 IATDPAR
+1046 
-1053 ENAVVQA
+1053 
-1060 LAMTFANADA
+1060 
-1070 REIRLRMEQ
+1070 
-1079 FLELADS
+1079 
-1086 QSAGQA
+1086 
-1092 SLMPGMGMTPQK
+1092 
-1104 AFRKSFLEPITFVG
+1104 
-1118 NERVAN
+1118 
-1124 FKPDANPAH
+1124 
-1133 AAIQWAIEN
+1133 
-1142 GGKNPTV
+1142 
-1149 EKALAHIE
+1149 
-1157 KKLVAKK
+1157 
-1164 TTPEDRSILS
+1164 
-1174 EYQRELAPLS
+1174 
-1184 GALGTREPKL
+1184 
-1194 GQFFKDPG
+1194 KDPG
-1202 NLDIPAPKKPGE
+1202 KLEIPAPKKAGE

-1222 ATREPAPLSDPDA
+1222 ATREPAPMSDPDA

-1242 AEPDAVQSPRGQVQ
+1242 AEPQVQSPRGQVQ

-1280 LFHIFRREI
+1280 LFHIFRREM
-1289 ERTALTADGSAHAKE
+1289 ERTALAADGSAHARE

-1319 AWTRE
+1319 AWSRE
-1324 MEEKFADAGL
+1324 MEEKFANAGL

-1345 GLRGLFERLKS
+1345 GLRGLFERLKT

-1401 LHSRQ
+1401 IHSRQ

-1444 QDAQVRADE
+1444 RDAQVRADE
-1453 AVRRLEQNSPELRG
+1453 AVRRLEQSSPELRG

-1480 RQIEHNS
+1480 RQIEHNNIRD
-1487 VYEEFSRQ
+1487 EFRRQ
-1495 AMECR
+1495 ALECQW
-1500 VNGG
+1500 NGG

>member
-20 YKPSIGES
+20 YKPTIGES
-28 MSIAWDE
+28 MSIAWDA

-46 RRQEMT
+46 RRQEMA
-52 GWEDGLD
+52 GWEDGLELFD
-59 LSDAMTG
+59 SRTG
-66 MDPTTDIDFEDFRL
+66 LDPTVDIDFEDFRL

-96 RDAGLEGQIKPVEG
+96 KDAGLEGQVKPVEG

-119 MGSKQLENAAGL
+119 MDSKRLENAAGL
-131 VSENQGIGG
+131 VSENQGLGG
-140 TIAGFGAGLAA
+140 AVAGFGAGLAA

-174 LIAGASGIG
+174 LMAGASGIG

-210 GQQEVQADYTLANSM
+210 GQQEVQADYTFANSM

-259 EYVPPDDDSMAL
+259 EYVPPDDDSQAL
-271 MQAHAEEIARFRQE
+271 MQAHADDMARYEIE
-285 ANPNADPE
+285 ANPEANADF
-293 LIRQSALADASLFD
+293 IREHALAEAELFNQK
-307 SHARNWAYHEKKT
+307 ARAWAYHERKT
-320 VGEYYQQNRPEYRS
+320 VGEYYAQNRPEYRS
-334 WRDIETPGWQEAVH
+334 WRDYFEPPKV
-348 DDWRVPGSQI
+348 DDGT
-358 GDKLDDMAWVGP
+358 G
-370 EYAGL
+370 
-375 TRLNADAMTMPE
+375 
-387 FLKHMDEWEKRFPE
+387 F
-401 MADYDGIRRKIQE
+401 
-414 IQVSKAYDWREA
+414 
-426 VPAEWRSGAKEGEA
+426 EWR
-440 LQDLGWAGPE
+440 P
-450 YAGLKKIDA
+450 
-459 DAMPLPEFLENLKLW
+459 N
-474 EERFPDRFDYAAI
+474 
-487 RQSIDDVQS
+487 DVPS
-496 GKRITA
+496 EV
-502 PDTLFHLDG
+502 DTLFHLDD

-519 ENNPRIAKVVDVK
+519 ENNPRIAKVVEVN

-538 KDGTPVNLMSRDDMF
+538 GDGTPVNLMSRDDMF

-601 LLENALFDSFEKADA
+601 LLENALFDSFEKVDA

-705 IENNTLFQSAPSRSI
+705 IENNTLFQSTPPRSI
-720 VGRQTQILGA
+720 VGKQTQILGA

-775 GEQQKAVGNALN
+775 GEQQKVVGNALN

-851 PNAIANMKRPMLVRV
+851 PQAIANMKRPMLVRV
-866 VSGKFSP
+866 VSGQFSP

-891 QGEAEGISRARFV
+891 QGE
-904 DKPTVNALI
+904 
-913 AGLQDGRT
+913 
-921 IDQFLASPESADFA
+921 
-935 RVLQDAGVLQ
+935 
-945 QQEVAA
+945 
-951 LTHSGKGASGKLN
+951 
-964 DAGKARVKMIM
+964 
-975 RGLVLPDY
+975 
-983 DVMTSLPKGVL
+983 
-994 DNLDAAIPGLAL
+994 
-1006 SRFRGEGFDLTGAFY
+1006 
-1021 DAMRFV
+1021 
-1027 AKANNEG
+1027 
-1034 TPVEHQFFQHSM
+1034 
-1046 IATDPAR
+1046 
-1053 ENAVVQA
+1053 
-1060 LAMTFANADA
+1060 
-1070 REIRLRMEQ
+1070 
-1079 FLELADS
+1079 
-1086 QSAGQA
+1086 
-1092 SLMPGMGMTPQK
+1092 
-1104 AFRKSFLEPITFVG
+1104 
-1118 NERVAN
+1118 
-1124 FKPDANPAH
+1124 
-1133 AAIQWAIEN
+1133 
-1142 GGKNPTV
+1142 
-1149 EKALAHIE
+1149 
-1157 KKLVAKK
+1157 
-1164 TTPEDRSILS
+1164 
-1174 EYQRELAPLS
+1174 
-1184 GALGTREPKL
+1184 
-1194 GQFFKDPG
+1194 KDPG
-1202 NLDIPAPKKPGE
+1202 KLEIPAPKKAGE

-1222 ATREPAPLSDPDA
+1222 ATREPAPMSDPDA

-1242 AEPDAVQSPRGQVQ
+1242 AEPQVQSPRGQVQ

-1280 LFHIFRREI
+1280 LFHIFRREM
-1289 ERTALTADGSAHAKE
+1289 ERTALAADGSAHARE

-1319 AWTRE
+1319 AWSRE
-1324 MEEKFADAGL
+1324 MEEKFANAGL

-1345 GLRGLFERLKS
+1345 GLRGLFERLKT

-1401 LHSRQ
+1401 IHSRQ

-1444 QDAQVRADE
+1444 RDAQVRADE
-1453 AVRRLEQNSPELRG
+1453 AVRRLEQSSPELRG

-1480 RQIEHNS
+1480 RQIEHNNIRD
-1487 VYEEFSRQ
+1487 EFRRQ
-1495 AMECR
+1495 ALECQW
-1500 VNGG
+1500 NGG

>member
-46 RRQEMT
+46 RRQEMA
-52 GWEDGLD
+52 GWEDGLELFD
-59 LSDAMTG
+59 SRTG
-66 MDPTTDIDFEDFRL
+66 LDPTVDIDFEDFRL

-96 RDAGLEGQIKPVEG
+96 KDAGLEGQVKPVEG

-119 MGSKQLENAAGL
+119 MDSKRLENAAGL
-131 VSENQGIGG
+131 VSENQGLGG
-140 TIAGFGAGLAA
+140 AVAGFGAGLAA

-174 LIAGASGIG
+174 LMAGASGIG

-210 GQQEVQADYTLANSM
+210 GQQEVQADYTFANSM

-259 EYVPPDDDSMAL
+259 EYVPPDDDSQAL
-271 MQAHAEEIARFRQE
+271 MQAHADDMARYEIE
-285 ANPNADPE
+285 ANPEANADF
-293 LIRQSALADASLFD
+293 IREHALAEAELFNQK
-307 SHARNWAYHEKKT
+307 ARAWAYHERKT
-320 VGEYYQQNRPEYRS
+320 VGEYYAQNRPEYRS
-334 WRDIETPGWQEAVH
+334 WRDYFEPPKV
-348 DDWRVPGSQI
+348 DDGT
-358 GDKLDDMAWVGP
+358 G
-370 EYAGL
+370 
-375 TRLNADAMTMPE
+375 
-387 FLKHMDEWEKRFPE
+387 F
-401 MADYDGIRRKIQE
+401 
-414 IQVSKAYDWREA
+414 
-426 VPAEWRSGAKEGEA
+426 EWR
-440 LQDLGWAGPE
+440 P
-450 YAGLKKIDA
+450 
-459 DAMPLPEFLENLKLW
+459 
-474 EERFPDRFDYAAI
+474 
-487 RQSIDDVQS
+487 DDVPS
-496 GKRITA
+496 EV
-502 PDTLFHLDG
+502 DTLFHLDD

-519 ENNPRIAKVVDVK
+519 ENNPRIAKVVEVN

-538 KDGTPVNLMSRDDMF
+538 GDGTPVNLMSRDDMF

-601 LLENALFDSFEKADA
+601 LLENALFDSFEKVDA

-705 IENNTLFQSAPSRSI
+705 IENNTLFQSTPSRSI
-720 VGRQTQILGA
+720 VGKQTQILGA

-775 GEQQKAVGNALN
+775 GEQQKVVGNALN

-1289 ERTALTADGSAHAKE
+1289 ERTALAADGSAHAKE

-1453 AVRRLEQNSPELRG
+1453 AVRRLEQSSPELRG

-1480 RQIEHNS
+1480 RQIEHNNIRD
-1487 VYEEFSRQ
+1487 EFRRQ
-1495 AMECR
+1495 ALECQW
-1500 VNGG
+1500 NGG

>member
-20 YKPSIGES
+20 YKPTIGES
-28 MSIAWDE
+28 MSIAWDA

-46 RRQEMT
+46 RRQEMA
-52 GWEDGLD
+52 GWEDGLELFD
-59 LSDAMTG
+59 SRTG
-66 MDPTTDIDFEDFRL
+66 LDPTVDIDFEDFRL

-96 RDAGLEGQIKPVEG
+96 KDAGLEGQVKPVEG

-119 MGSKQLENAAGL
+119 MDSKRLENAAGL
-131 VSENQGIGG
+131 VSENQGLGG
-140 TIAGFGAGLAA
+140 AVAGFGAGLAA

-174 LIAGASGIG
+174 LMAGASGIG

-210 GQQEVQADYTLANSM
+210 GQQEVQADYTFANSM

-259 EYVPPDDDSMAL
+259 EYVPPDDDSQAL
-271 MQAHAEEIARFRQE
+271 MQAHADDMARYEIE
-285 ANPNADPE
+285 ANPEANADF
-293 LIRQSALADASLFD
+293 IREHALAEAELFNQK
-307 SHARNWAYHEKKT
+307 ARAWAYHERKT
-320 VGEYYQQNRPEYRS
+320 VGEYYAQNRPEYRS
-334 WRDIETPGWQEAVH
+334 WRDYFEPPKV
-348 DDWRVPGSQI
+348 DDGT
-358 GDKLDDMAWVGP
+358 G
-370 EYAGL
+370 
-375 TRLNADAMTMPE
+375 
-387 FLKHMDEWEKRFPE
+387 F
-401 MADYDGIRRKIQE
+401 
-414 IQVSKAYDWREA
+414 
-426 VPAEWRSGAKEGEA
+426 EWR
-440 LQDLGWAGPE
+440 P
-450 YAGLKKIDA
+450 
-459 DAMPLPEFLENLKLW
+459 
-474 EERFPDRFDYAAI
+474 
-487 RQSIDDVQS
+487 DDVPS
-496 GKRITA
+496 EV
-502 PDTLFHLDG
+502 DTLFHLDD

-519 ENNPRIAKVVDVK
+519 ENNPRIAKVVEVN

-538 KDGTPVNLMSRDDMF
+538 GDGTPVNLMSRDDMF

-601 LLENALFDSFEKADA
+601 LLENALFDSFEKVDA

-705 IENNTLFQSAPSRSI
+705 IENNTLFQSTPSRSI
-720 VGRQTQILGA
+720 VGKQTQILGA

-775 GEQQKAVGNALN
+775 GEQQKVVGNALN

-851 PNAIANMKRPMLVRV
+851 PQAIANMKRPMLVRV
-866 VSGKFSP
+866 VSGQFSP

-891 QGEAEGISRARFV
+891 QGE
-904 DKPTVNALI
+904 
-913 AGLQDGRT
+913 
-921 IDQFLASPESADFA
+921 
-935 RVLQDAGVLQ
+935 
-945 QQEVAA
+945 
-951 LTHSGKGASGKLN
+951 
-964 DAGKARVKMIM
+964 
-975 RGLVLPDY
+975 
-983 DVMTSLPKGVL
+983 
-994 DNLDAAIPGLAL
+994 
-1006 SRFRGEGFDLTGAFY
+1006 
-1021 DAMRFV
+1021 
-1027 AKANNEG
+1027 
-1034 TPVEHQFFQHSM
+1034 
-1046 IATDPAR
+1046 
-1053 ENAVVQA
+1053 
-1060 LAMTFANADA
+1060 
-1070 REIRLRMEQ
+1070 
-1079 FLELADS
+1079 
-1086 QSAGQA
+1086 
-1092 SLMPGMGMTPQK
+1092 
-1104 AFRKSFLEPITFVG
+1104 
-1118 NERVAN
+1118 
-1124 FKPDANPAH
+1124 
-1133 AAIQWAIEN
+1133 
-1142 GGKNPTV
+1142 
-1149 EKALAHIE
+1149 
-1157 KKLVAKK
+1157 
-1164 TTPEDRSILS
+1164 
-1174 EYQRELAPLS
+1174 
-1184 GALGTREPKL
+1184 
-1194 GQFFKDPG
+1194 KDPG
-1202 NLDIPAPKKPGE
+1202 KLEIPAPKKAGE

-1222 ATREPAPLSDPDA
+1222 ATREPAPMSDPDA

-1289 ERTALTADGSAHAKE
+1289 ERTALAADGSAHAKE

>member
-20 YKPSIGES
+20 YKPTIGES
-28 MSIAWDE
+28 MSIAWDA

-46 RRQEMT
+46 RRQEMA
-52 GWEDGLD
+52 GWEDGLELFD
-59 LSDAMTG
+59 SRTG
-66 MDPTTDIDFEDFRL
+66 LDPTVDIDFEDFRL

-96 RDAGLEGQIKPVEG
+96 KDAGLEGQVKPVEG

-119 MGSKQLENAAGL
+119 MDSKRLENAAGL
-131 VSENQGIGG
+131 VSENQGLGG
-140 TIAGFGAGLAA
+140 AVAGFGAGLAA

-174 LIAGASGIG
+174 LMAGASGIG

-210 GQQEVQADYTLANSM
+210 GQQEVQADYTFANSM

-259 EYVPPDDDSMAL
+259 EYVPPDDDSQAL
-271 MQAHAEEIARFRQE
+271 MQAHADDMARYEIE
-285 ANPNADPE
+285 ANPEANADF
-293 LIRQSALADASLFD
+293 IREHALAEAELFNQK
-307 SHARNWAYHEKKT
+307 ARAWAYHERKT
-320 VGEYYQQNRPEYRS
+320 VGEYYAQNRPEYRS
-334 WRDIETPGWQEAVH
+334 WRDYFEPPKV
-348 DDWRVPGSQI
+348 DDGT
-358 GDKLDDMAWVGP
+358 G
-370 EYAGL
+370 
-375 TRLNADAMTMPE
+375 
-387 FLKHMDEWEKRFPE
+387 F
-401 MADYDGIRRKIQE
+401 
-414 IQVSKAYDWREA
+414 
-426 VPAEWRSGAKEGEA
+426 EWR
-440 LQDLGWAGPE
+440 P
-450 YAGLKKIDA
+450 
-459 DAMPLPEFLENLKLW
+459 N
-474 EERFPDRFDYAAI
+474 
-487 RQSIDDVQS
+487 DVPS
-496 GKRITA
+496 EV
-502 PDTLFHLDG
+502 DTLFHLDD

-519 ENNPRIAKVVDVK
+519 ENNPRIAKVVEVN

-538 KDGTPVNLMSRDDMF
+538 GDGTPVNLMSRDDMF

-601 LLENALFDSFEKADA
+601 LLENALFDSFEKVDA

-705 IENNTLFQSAPSRSI
+705 IENNTLFQSSPSRSI
-720 VGRQTQILGA
+720 VGKQTQILGA

-755 FRRRENYPQ
+755 FLRRENYPQ

-775 GEQQKAVGNALN
+775 GEQQKVVGNALN

-851 PNAIANMKRPMLVRV
+851 PQAIANMKRPMLVRV
-866 VSGKFSP
+866 VSGQFSP

-891 QGEAEGISRARFV
+891 QGE
-904 DKPTVNALI
+904 
-913 AGLQDGRT
+913 
-921 IDQFLASPESADFA
+921 
-935 RVLQDAGVLQ
+935 
-945 QQEVAA
+945 
-951 LTHSGKGASGKLN
+951 
-964 DAGKARVKMIM
+964 
-975 RGLVLPDY
+975 
-983 DVMTSLPKGVL
+983 
-994 DNLDAAIPGLAL
+994 
-1006 SRFRGEGFDLTGAFY
+1006 
-1021 DAMRFV
+1021 
-1027 AKANNEG
+1027 
-1034 TPVEHQFFQHSM
+1034 
-1046 IATDPAR
+1046 
-1053 ENAVVQA
+1053 
-1060 LAMTFANADA
+1060 
-1070 REIRLRMEQ
+1070 
-1079 FLELADS
+1079 
-1086 QSAGQA
+1086 
-1092 SLMPGMGMTPQK
+1092 
-1104 AFRKSFLEPITFVG
+1104 
-1118 NERVAN
+1118 
-1124 FKPDANPAH
+1124 
-1133 AAIQWAIEN
+1133 
-1142 GGKNPTV
+1142 
-1149 EKALAHIE
+1149 
-1157 KKLVAKK
+1157 
-1164 TTPEDRSILS
+1164 
-1174 EYQRELAPLS
+1174 
-1184 GALGTREPKL
+1184 
-1194 GQFFKDPG
+1194 KDPG
-1202 NLDIPAPKKPGE
+1202 KLEIPAPKKAGE

-1222 ATREPAPLSDPDA
+1222 ATREPAPMSDPDA

-1242 AEPDAVQSPRGQVQ
+1242 AEPQVQSPRGQVQ

-1280 LFHIFRREI
+1280 LFHIFRREM
-1289 ERTALTADGSAHAKE
+1289 ERTALAADGSAHARE

-1319 AWTRE
+1319 AWSRE
-1324 MEEKFADAGL
+1324 MEEKFANAGL

-1345 GLRGLFERLKS
+1345 GLRGLFERLKT

-1401 LHSRQ
+1401 IHSRQ

-1444 QDAQVRADE
+1444 RDAQVRADE
-1453 AVRRLEQNSPELRG
+1453 AVRRLEQSSPELRG

-1480 RQIEHNS
+1480 RQIEHNNIRD
-1487 VYEEFSRQ
+1487 EFRRQ
-1495 AMECR
+1495 ALECQW
-1500 VNGG
+1500 NGG

>member
-20 YKPSIGES
+20 YKPTIGES
-28 MSIAWDE
+28 MSIAWDA

-46 RRQEMT
+46 RRQEMA
-52 GWEDGLD
+52 GWEDGLELFD
-59 LSDAMTG
+59 SRTG
-66 MDPTTDIDFEDFRL
+66 LDPTVDIDFEDFRL

-96 RDAGLEGQIKPVEG
+96 KDAGLEGQVKPVEG

-119 MGSKQLENAAGL
+119 MDSKRLENAAGL
-131 VSENQGIGG
+131 VSENQGLGG
-140 TIAGFGAGLAA
+140 AVAGFGAGLAA

-174 LIAGASGIG
+174 LMAGASGIG

-210 GQQEVQADYTLANSM
+210 GQQEVQADYTFANSM

-259 EYVPPDDDSMAL
+259 EYVPPDDDSQAL
-271 MQAHAEEIARFRQE
+271 MQAHADDMARYEIE
-285 ANPNADPE
+285 ANPEANADF
-293 LIRQSALADASLFD
+293 IREHALAEAELFNQK
-307 SHARNWAYHEKKT
+307 ARAWAYHERKT
-320 VGEYYQQNRPEYRS
+320 VGEYYAQNRPEYRS
-334 WRDIETPGWQEAVH
+334 WRDYFEPPKV
-348 DDWRVPGSQI
+348 DDGT
-358 GDKLDDMAWVGP
+358 G
-370 EYAGL
+370 
-375 TRLNADAMTMPE
+375 
-387 FLKHMDEWEKRFPE
+387 F
-401 MADYDGIRRKIQE
+401 
-414 IQVSKAYDWREA
+414 
-426 VPAEWRSGAKEGEA
+426 EWR
-440 LQDLGWAGPE
+440 P
-450 YAGLKKIDA
+450 
-459 DAMPLPEFLENLKLW
+459 
-474 EERFPDRFDYAAI
+474 
-487 RQSIDDVQS
+487 DDVPS
-496 GKRITA
+496 EV
-502 PDTLFHLDG
+502 DTLFHLDD
-511 NGNAISPG
+511 NRNAISPG
-519 ENNPRIAKVVDVK
+519 ENNPRIAKVVEVN

-538 KDGTPVNLMSRDDMF
+538 GDGTPVNLMSRDDMF

-601 LLENALFDSFEKADA
+601 LLENALFDSFEKVDA

-705 IENNTLFQSAPSRSI
+705 IENNTLFQSTPSRSI
-720 VGRQTQILGA
+720 VGKQTQILGA

-775 GEQQKAVGNALN
+775 GEQQKVVGNALN

-851 PNAIANMKRPMLVRV
+851 PQAIANMKRPMLVRV
-866 VSGKFSP
+866 VSGQFSP

-891 QGEAEGISRARFV
+891 QGE
-904 DKPTVNALI
+904 
-913 AGLQDGRT
+913 
-921 IDQFLASPESADFA
+921 
-935 RVLQDAGVLQ
+935 
-945 QQEVAA
+945 
-951 LTHSGKGASGKLN
+951 
-964 DAGKARVKMIM
+964 
-975 RGLVLPDY
+975 
-983 DVMTSLPKGVL
+983 
-994 DNLDAAIPGLAL
+994 
-1006 SRFRGEGFDLTGAFY
+1006 
-1021 DAMRFV
+1021 
-1027 AKANNEG
+1027 
-1034 TPVEHQFFQHSM
+1034 
-1046 IATDPAR
+1046 
-1053 ENAVVQA
+1053 
-1060 LAMTFANADA
+1060 
-1070 REIRLRMEQ
+1070 
-1079 FLELADS
+1079 
-1086 QSAGQA
+1086 
-1092 SLMPGMGMTPQK
+1092 
-1104 AFRKSFLEPITFVG
+1104 
-1118 NERVAN
+1118 
-1124 FKPDANPAH
+1124 
-1133 AAIQWAIEN
+1133 
-1142 GGKNPTV
+1142 
-1149 EKALAHIE
+1149 
-1157 KKLVAKK
+1157 
-1164 TTPEDRSILS
+1164 
-1174 EYQRELAPLS
+1174 
-1184 GALGTREPKL
+1184 
-1194 GQFFKDPG
+1194 KDPG
-1202 NLDIPAPKKPGE
+1202 KLEIPAPKKAGE

-1222 ATREPAPLSDPDA
+1222 ATREPAPMSDPDA

-1242 AEPDAVQSPRGQVQ
+1242 AEPQVQSPRGQVQ

-1280 LFHIFRREI
+1280 LFHIFRREM
-1289 ERTALTADGSAHAKE
+1289 ERTALAADGSAHARE

-1319 AWTRE
+1319 AWSRE
-1324 MEEKFADAGL
+1324 MEEKFANAGL

-1345 GLRGLFERLKS
+1345 GLRGLFERLKT

-1401 LHSRQ
+1401 IHSRQ

-1444 QDAQVRADE
+1444 RDAQVRADE
-1453 AVRRLEQNSPELRG
+1453 AVRRLEQSSPELRG

-1480 RQIEHNS
+1480 RQIEHNNIRD
-1487 VYEEFSRQ
+1487 EFRRQ
-1495 AMECR
+1495 ALECQW
-1500 VNGG
+1500 NGG

>member
-20 YKPSIGES
+20 YKPTIGES
-28 MSIAWDE
+28 MSIAWDA

-46 RRQEMT
+46 RRQEMA
-52 GWEDGLD
+52 GWEDGLELFD
-59 LSDAMTG
+59 SRTG
-66 MDPTTDIDFEDFRL
+66 LDPTVDIDFEDFRL

-96 RDAGLEGQIKPVEG
+96 KDAGLEGQVKPVEG

-119 MGSKQLENAAGL
+119 MDSKRLENAAGL
-131 VSENQGIGG
+131 VSENQGLGG
-140 TIAGFGAGLAA
+140 AVAGFGAGLAA

-174 LIAGASGIG
+174 LMAGASGIG

-210 GQQEVQADYTLANSM
+210 GQQEVQADYTFANSM

-259 EYVPPDDDSMAL
+259 EYVPPDDDSQAL
-271 MQAHAEEIARFRQE
+271 MQAHADDMARYEIE
-285 ANPNADPE
+285 ANPEANADF
-293 LIRQSALADASLFD
+293 IREHALAEAELFNQK
-307 SHARNWAYHEKKT
+307 ARAWAYHERKT
-320 VGEYYQQNRPEYRS
+320 VGEYYAQNRPEYRS
-334 WRDIETPGWQEAVH
+334 WRDYFEPPKV
-348 DDWRVPGSQI
+348 DDGTGFEWRP
-358 GDKLDDMAWVGP
+358 DDMPSEV
-370 EYAGL
+370 
-375 TRLNADAMTMPE
+375 
-387 FLKHMDEWEKRFPE
+387 
-401 MADYDGIRRKIQE
+401 
-414 IQVSKAYDWREA
+414 
-426 VPAEWRSGAKEGEA
+426 
-440 LQDLGWAGPE
+440 
-450 YAGLKKIDA
+450 
-459 DAMPLPEFLENLKLW
+459 
-474 EERFPDRFDYAAI
+474 
-487 RQSIDDVQS
+487 
-496 GKRITA
+496 
-502 PDTLFHLDG
+502 DTLFHLDD

-519 ENNPRIAKVVDVK
+519 ENNPRIAKVVEVN

-538 KDGTPVNLMSRDDMF
+538 GDGTPVNLMSRDDMF

-601 LLENALFDSFEKADA
+601 LLENALFDSFEKVDA

-705 IENNTLFQSAPSRSI
+705 IENNTLFQSPPSRSI
-720 VGRQTQILGA
+720 VGKQTQILGA

-775 GEQQKAVGNALN
+775 GEQQKVVGNALN

-851 PNAIANMKRPMLVRV
+851 PQAIANMKRPMLVRV
-866 VSGKFSP
+866 VSGQFSP

-891 QGEAEGISRARFV
+891 QGE
-904 DKPTVNALI
+904 
-913 AGLQDGRT
+913 
-921 IDQFLASPESADFA
+921 
-935 RVLQDAGVLQ
+935 
-945 QQEVAA
+945 
-951 LTHSGKGASGKLN
+951 
-964 DAGKARVKMIM
+964 
-975 RGLVLPDY
+975 
-983 DVMTSLPKGVL
+983 
-994 DNLDAAIPGLAL
+994 
-1006 SRFRGEGFDLTGAFY
+1006 
-1021 DAMRFV
+1021 
-1027 AKANNEG
+1027 
-1034 TPVEHQFFQHSM
+1034 
-1046 IATDPAR
+1046 
-1053 ENAVVQA
+1053 
-1060 LAMTFANADA
+1060 
-1070 REIRLRMEQ
+1070 
-1079 FLELADS
+1079 
-1086 QSAGQA
+1086 
-1092 SLMPGMGMTPQK
+1092 
-1104 AFRKSFLEPITFVG
+1104 
-1118 NERVAN
+1118 
-1124 FKPDANPAH
+1124 
-1133 AAIQWAIEN
+1133 
-1142 GGKNPTV
+1142 
-1149 EKALAHIE
+1149 
-1157 KKLVAKK
+1157 
-1164 TTPEDRSILS
+1164 
-1174 EYQRELAPLS
+1174 
-1184 GALGTREPKL
+1184 
-1194 GQFFKDPG
+1194 KDPG
-1202 NLDIPAPKKPGE
+1202 KLEIPAPKKAGE

-1222 ATREPAPLSDPDA
+1222 ATREPAPMSDPDA

-1242 AEPDAVQSPRGQVQ
+1242 AEPQVQSPRGQVQ

-1280 LFHIFRREI
+1280 LFHIFRREM
-1289 ERTALTADGSAHAKE
+1289 ERTALAADGSAHARE

-1319 AWTRE
+1319 AWSRE
-1324 MEEKFADAGL
+1324 MEEKFANAGL

-1345 GLRGLFERLKS
+1345 GLRGLFERLKT

-1401 LHSRQ
+1401 IHSRQ

-1444 QDAQVRADE
+1444 RDAQVRADE
-1453 AVRRLEQNSPELRG
+1453 AVRRLEQSSPELRG

-1480 RQIEHNS
+1480 RQIEHNNIRD
-1487 VYEEFSRQ
+1487 EFRRQ
-1495 AMECR
+1495 ALECQW
-1500 VNGG
+1500 NGG

>member
-20 YKPSIGES
+20 YKPTIGES
-28 MSIAWDE
+28 MSIAWDA

-46 RRQEMT
+46 RRQEMA
-52 GWEDGLD
+52 GWEDGLELFD
-59 LSDAMTG
+59 SRTG
-66 MDPTTDIDFEDFRL
+66 LDPTVDIDFEDFRL

-96 RDAGLEGQIKPVEG
+96 KDAGLEGQVKPVEG

-119 MGSKQLENAAGL
+119 MDSKRLENAAGL
-131 VSENQGIGG
+131 VSENQGLGG
-140 TIAGFGAGLAA
+140 AVAGFGAGLAA

-174 LIAGASGIG
+174 LMAGASGIG

-210 GQQEVQADYTLANSM
+210 GQQEVQADYTFANSM

-259 EYVPPDDDSMAL
+259 EYVPPDDDSQAL
-271 MQAHAEEIARFRQE
+271 MQAHADDMARYEIE
-285 ANPNADPE
+285 ANPEANADF
-293 LIRQSALADASLFD
+293 IREHALAEAELFNQK
-307 SHARNWAYHEKKT
+307 ARAWAYHERKT
-320 VGEYYQQNRPEYRS
+320 VGEYYAQNRPEYRS
-334 WRDIETPGWQEAVH
+334 WRDYFEPPKV
-348 DDWRVPGSQI
+348 DDGT
-358 GDKLDDMAWVGP
+358 G
-370 EYAGL
+370 
-375 TRLNADAMTMPE
+375 
-387 FLKHMDEWEKRFPE
+387 F
-401 MADYDGIRRKIQE
+401 
-414 IQVSKAYDWREA
+414 
-426 VPAEWRSGAKEGEA
+426 EWR
-440 LQDLGWAGPE
+440 P
-450 YAGLKKIDA
+450 
-459 DAMPLPEFLENLKLW
+459 
-474 EERFPDRFDYAAI
+474 
-487 RQSIDDVQS
+487 DDVPS
-496 GKRITA
+496 EV
-502 PDTLFHLDG
+502 DTLFHLDD

-519 ENNPRIAKVVDVK
+519 ENNPRIAKVVEVN

-538 KDGTPVNLMSRDDMF
+538 GDGTPVNLMSRDDMF

-601 LLENALFDSFEKADA
+601 LLENALFDSFEKVDA

-775 GEQQKAVGNALN
+775 GEQQKVVGNALN

-851 PNAIANMKRPMLVRV
+851 PQAIANMKRPMLVRV
-866 VSGKFSP
+866 VSGQFSP

-891 QGEAEGISRARFV
+891 QGE
-904 DKPTVNALI
+904 
-913 AGLQDGRT
+913 
-921 IDQFLASPESADFA
+921 
-935 RVLQDAGVLQ
+935 
-945 QQEVAA
+945 
-951 LTHSGKGASGKLN
+951 
-964 DAGKARVKMIM
+964 
-975 RGLVLPDY
+975 
-983 DVMTSLPKGVL
+983 
-994 DNLDAAIPGLAL
+994 
-1006 SRFRGEGFDLTGAFY
+1006 
-1021 DAMRFV
+1021 
-1027 AKANNEG
+1027 
-1034 TPVEHQFFQHSM
+1034 
-1046 IATDPAR
+1046 
-1053 ENAVVQA
+1053 
-1060 LAMTFANADA
+1060 
-1070 REIRLRMEQ
+1070 
-1079 FLELADS
+1079 
-1086 QSAGQA
+1086 
-1092 SLMPGMGMTPQK
+1092 
-1104 AFRKSFLEPITFVG
+1104 
-1118 NERVAN
+1118 
-1124 FKPDANPAH
+1124 
-1133 AAIQWAIEN
+1133 
-1142 GGKNPTV
+1142 
-1149 EKALAHIE
+1149 
-1157 KKLVAKK
+1157 
-1164 TTPEDRSILS
+1164 
-1174 EYQRELAPLS
+1174 
-1184 GALGTREPKL
+1184 
-1194 GQFFKDPG
+1194 KDPG
-1202 NLDIPAPKKPGE
+1202 KLEIPAPKKAGE

-1222 ATREPAPLSDPDA
+1222 ATREPAPMSDPDA

-1289 ERTALTADGSAHAKE
+1289 ERTALAADGSAHAKE

>member
-20 YKPSIGES
+20 YKPTIGES
-28 MSIAWDE
+28 MSIAWDA

-46 RRQEMT
+46 RRQEMA
-52 GWEDGLD
+52 GWEDGLELFD
-59 LSDAMTG
+59 SRTG
-66 MDPTTDIDFEDFRL
+66 LDPTVDIDFEDFRL

-96 RDAGLEGQIKPVEG
+96 KDAGLEGQVKPVEG

-119 MGSKQLENAAGL
+119 MDSKRLENAAGL
-131 VSENQGIGG
+131 VSENQGLGG
-140 TIAGFGAGLAA
+140 AVAGFGAGLAA

-174 LIAGASGIG
+174 LMAGASGIG

-210 GQQEVQADYTLANSM
+210 GQQEVQADYTFANSM

-259 EYVPPDDDSMAL
+259 EYVPPDDDSQAL
-271 MQAHAEEIARFRQE
+271 MQAHADDMARYEIE
-285 ANPNADPE
+285 ANPEANADF
-293 LIRQSALADASLFD
+293 IREHALAEAELFNQK
-307 SHARNWAYHEKKT
+307 ARAWAYHERKT
-320 VGEYYQQNRPEYRS
+320 VGEYYAQNRPEYRS
-334 WRDIETPGWQEAVH
+334 WRDYFEPPKV
-348 DDWRVPGSQI
+348 DDGT
-358 GDKLDDMAWVGP
+358 G
-370 EYAGL
+370 
-375 TRLNADAMTMPE
+375 
-387 FLKHMDEWEKRFPE
+387 F
-401 MADYDGIRRKIQE
+401 
-414 IQVSKAYDWREA
+414 
-426 VPAEWRSGAKEGEA
+426 EWR
-440 LQDLGWAGPE
+440 P
-450 YAGLKKIDA
+450 
-459 DAMPLPEFLENLKLW
+459 
-474 EERFPDRFDYAAI
+474 
-487 RQSIDDVQS
+487 DDVPS
-496 GKRITA
+496 EV
-502 PDTLFHLDG
+502 DTLFHLDD
-511 NGNAISPG
+511 NGNAILPG
-519 ENNPRIAKVVDVK
+519 ENNPRIAKVVEVN

-538 KDGTPVNLMSRDDMF
+538 GDGTPVNLMSRDDMF

-601 LLENALFDSFEKADA
+601 LLENALFDSFEKVDA

-705 IENNTLFQSAPSRSI
+705 IENNTLFQSPPSRSI
-720 VGRQTQILGA
+720 VGKQTQILGA

-775 GEQQKAVGNALN
+775 GEQQKVVGNALN

-851 PNAIANMKRPMLVRV
+851 PQAIANMKRPMLVRV
-866 VSGKFSP
+866 VSGQFSP

-891 QGEAEGISRARFV
+891 QGE
-904 DKPTVNALI
+904 
-913 AGLQDGRT
+913 
-921 IDQFLASPESADFA
+921 
-935 RVLQDAGVLQ
+935 
-945 QQEVAA
+945 
-951 LTHSGKGASGKLN
+951 
-964 DAGKARVKMIM
+964 
-975 RGLVLPDY
+975 
-983 DVMTSLPKGVL
+983 
-994 DNLDAAIPGLAL
+994 
-1006 SRFRGEGFDLTGAFY
+1006 
-1021 DAMRFV
+1021 
-1027 AKANNEG
+1027 
-1034 TPVEHQFFQHSM
+1034 
-1046 IATDPAR
+1046 
-1053 ENAVVQA
+1053 
-1060 LAMTFANADA
+1060 
-1070 REIRLRMEQ
+1070 
-1079 FLELADS
+1079 
-1086 QSAGQA
+1086 
-1092 SLMPGMGMTPQK
+1092 
-1104 AFRKSFLEPITFVG
+1104 
-1118 NERVAN
+1118 
-1124 FKPDANPAH
+1124 
-1133 AAIQWAIEN
+1133 
-1142 GGKNPTV
+1142 
-1149 EKALAHIE
+1149 
-1157 KKLVAKK
+1157 
-1164 TTPEDRSILS
+1164 
-1174 EYQRELAPLS
+1174 
-1184 GALGTREPKL
+1184 
-1194 GQFFKDPG
+1194 KDPG
-1202 NLDIPAPKKPGE
+1202 KLEIPAPKKAGE

-1222 ATREPAPLSDPDA
+1222 ATREPAPMSDPDA

-1242 AEPDAVQSPRGQVQ
+1242 AEPQVQSPRGQVQ

-1280 LFHIFRREI
+1280 LFHIFRREM
-1289 ERTALTADGSAHAKE
+1289 ERTALAADGSAHARE

-1319 AWTRE
+1319 AWSRE
-1324 MEEKFADAGL
+1324 MEEKFANAGL

-1345 GLRGLFERLKS
+1345 GLRGLFERLKT

-1401 LHSRQ
+1401 IHSRQ

-1444 QDAQVRADE
+1444 RDAQVRADE
-1453 AVRRLEQNSPELRG
+1453 AVRRLEQSSPELRG

-1480 RQIEHNS
+1480 RQIEHNNIRD
-1487 VYEEFSRQ
+1487 EFRRQ
-1495 AMECR
+1495 ALECQW
-1500 VNGG
+1500 NGG

>member
-20 YKPSIGES
+20 YKPTIGES
-28 MSIAWDE
+28 MSIAWDA

-46 RRQEMT
+46 RRQEMA
-52 GWEDGLD
+52 GWEDGLELFD
-59 LSDAMTG
+59 SRTG
-66 MDPTTDIDFEDFRL
+66 LDPTVDIDFEDFRL

-96 RDAGLEGQIKPVEG
+96 KDAGLEGQVKPVEG

-119 MGSKQLENAAGL
+119 MDSKRLENAAGL
-131 VSENQGIGG
+131 VSENQGLGG
-140 TIAGFGAGLAA
+140 AVAGFGAGLAA

-174 LIAGASGIG
+174 LMAGASGIG

-210 GQQEVQADYTLANSM
+210 GQQEVQADYTFANSM

-259 EYVPPDDDSMAL
+259 EYVPPDDDSQAL
-271 MQAHAEEIARFRQE
+271 MQAHADDMARYEIE
-285 ANPNADPE
+285 ANPEANADF
-293 LIRQSALADASLFD
+293 IREHALAEAELFNQK
-307 SHARNWAYHEKKT
+307 ARAWAYHERKT
-320 VGEYYQQNRPEYRS
+320 VGEYYAQNRPEYRS
-334 WRDIETPGWQEAVH
+334 WRDYFEPPKV
-348 DDWRVPGSQI
+348 DDGT
-358 GDKLDDMAWVGP
+358 G
-370 EYAGL
+370 
-375 TRLNADAMTMPE
+375 
-387 FLKHMDEWEKRFPE
+387 F
-401 MADYDGIRRKIQE
+401 
-414 IQVSKAYDWREA
+414 
-426 VPAEWRSGAKEGEA
+426 EWR
-440 LQDLGWAGPE
+440 P
-450 YAGLKKIDA
+450 
-459 DAMPLPEFLENLKLW
+459 
-474 EERFPDRFDYAAI
+474 
-487 RQSIDDVQS
+487 DDVPS
-496 GKRITA
+496 EV
-502 PDTLFHLDG
+502 DTLFHLDD

-519 ENNPRIAKVVDVK
+519 ENNPRIAKVVEVN

-538 KDGTPVNLMSRDDMF
+538 GDGTPVNLMSRDDMF

-601 LLENALFDSFEKADA
+601 LLENALFDSFEKVDA

-705 IENNTLFQSAPSRSI
+705 IENNTLFQSTPSRSI
-720 VGRQTQILGA
+720 VGKQTQILGA

-775 GEQQKAVGNALN
+775 GEQQKVVGNALN

-851 PNAIANMKRPMLVRV
+851 PQAIANMKRPMLVRV
-866 VSGKFSP
+866 VSGQFSP

-891 QGEAEGISRARFV
+891 QGE
-904 DKPTVNALI
+904 
-913 AGLQDGRT
+913 
-921 IDQFLASPESADFA
+921 
-935 RVLQDAGVLQ
+935 
-945 QQEVAA
+945 
-951 LTHSGKGASGKLN
+951 
-964 DAGKARVKMIM
+964 
-975 RGLVLPDY
+975 
-983 DVMTSLPKGVL
+983 
-994 DNLDAAIPGLAL
+994 
-1006 SRFRGEGFDLTGAFY
+1006 
-1021 DAMRFV
+1021 
-1027 AKANNEG
+1027 
-1034 TPVEHQFFQHSM
+1034 
-1046 IATDPAR
+1046 
-1053 ENAVVQA
+1053 
-1060 LAMTFANADA
+1060 
-1070 REIRLRMEQ
+1070 
-1079 FLELADS
+1079 
-1086 QSAGQA
+1086 
-1092 SLMPGMGMTPQK
+1092 
-1104 AFRKSFLEPITFVG
+1104 
-1118 NERVAN
+1118 
-1124 FKPDANPAH
+1124 
-1133 AAIQWAIEN
+1133 
-1142 GGKNPTV
+1142 
-1149 EKALAHIE
+1149 
-1157 KKLVAKK
+1157 
-1164 TTPEDRSILS
+1164 
-1174 EYQRELAPLS
+1174 
-1184 GALGTREPKL
+1184 
-1194 GQFFKDPG
+1194 KDPG
-1202 NLDIPAPKKPGE
+1202 KLEIPAPKKAGE

-1222 ATREPAPLSDPDA
+1222 ATREPAPMSDPDA

-1242 AEPDAVQSPRGQVQ
+1242 AEPQVQSPRGQVQ

-1268 FQSADVSTAPHE
+1268 SSPPMSRPRRMSFSISSGVRWSALRLRLMDPLMQGSSGAR
-1280 LFHIFRREI
+1280 LASSWAQ
-1289 ERTALTADGSAHAKE
+1289 RTAKPGRGKWKRSLPM
-1304 QWRKACEFVGAKDGQ
+1304 QACSICA
-1319 AWTRE
+1319 R
-1324 MEEKFADAGL
+1324 
-1334 QYLREGRAPTP
+1334 
-1345 GLRGLFERLKS
+1345 
-1356 WFMDLYQKAED
+1356 
-1367 LGVEISPQMREVFD
+1367 
-1381 GMFTV
+1381 
-1386 PYDAADRSFR
+1386 
-1396 YAMGD
+1396 
-1401 LHSRQ
+1401 
-1406 VERDFADPATSGGRF
+1406 
-1421 AAEDQRLLD
+1421 
-1430 AEKSGDAALVDQLM
+1430 AAL
-1444 QDAQVRADE
+1444 
-1453 AVRRLEQNSPELRG
+1453 RRPACAACLSG
-1467 LVDEANLEIAEID
+1467 
-1480 RQIEHNS
+1480 
-1487 VYEEFSRQ
+1487 
-1495 AMECR
+1495 
-1500 VNGG
+1500 

>member
-20 YKPSIGES
+20 YKPTIGES
-28 MSIAWDE
+28 MSIAWDA

-46 RRQEMT
+46 RRQEMA
-52 GWEDGLD
+52 GWEDGLELFD
-59 LSDAMTG
+59 SRTG
-66 MDPTTDIDFEDFRL
+66 LDPTVDIDFEDFRL

-96 RDAGLEGQIKPVEG
+96 KDAGLEGQVKPVEG

-119 MGSKQLENAAGL
+119 MDSKRLENAAGL
-131 VSENQGIGG
+131 VSENQGLGG
-140 TIAGFGAGLAA
+140 AVAGFGAGLAA

-174 LIAGASGIG
+174 LMAGASGIG

-210 GQQEVQADYTLANSM
+210 GQQEVQADYTFANSM

-259 EYVPPDDDSMAL
+259 EYVPPDDDSQAL
-271 MQAHAEEIARFRQE
+271 MQAHADDMARYEIE
-285 ANPNADPE
+285 ANPEANADF
-293 LIRQSALADASLFD
+293 IREHALAEAELFNQK
-307 SHARNWAYHEKKT
+307 ARAWAYHERKT
-320 VGEYYQQNRPEYRS
+320 VGEYYAQNRPEYRS
-334 WRDIETPGWQEAVH
+334 WRDYFEPPKV
-348 DDWRVPGSQI
+348 DDGT
-358 GDKLDDMAWVGP
+358 G
-370 EYAGL
+370 
-375 TRLNADAMTMPE
+375 
-387 FLKHMDEWEKRFPE
+387 F
-401 MADYDGIRRKIQE
+401 
-414 IQVSKAYDWREA
+414 
-426 VPAEWRSGAKEGEA
+426 EWR
-440 LQDLGWAGPE
+440 P
-450 YAGLKKIDA
+450 
-459 DAMPLPEFLENLKLW
+459 
-474 EERFPDRFDYAAI
+474 
-487 RQSIDDVQS
+487 DDVPS
-496 GKRITA
+496 EV
-502 PDTLFHLDG
+502 DTLFHLDD

-519 ENNPRIAKVVDVK
+519 ENNPRIAKVVEVN

-538 KDGTPVNLMSRDDMF
+538 GDGTPVNLMSRDDMF

-601 LLENALFDSFEKADA
+601 LLENALFDSFEKVDA

-705 IENNTLFQSAPSRSI
+705 IENNTLFQSTPSRSI
-720 VGRQTQILGA
+720 VGKQTQILGA

-775 GEQQKAVGNALN
+775 GEQQKVVGKALN

-851 PNAIANMKRPMLVRV
+851 PQAIANMKRPMLVRV
-866 VSGKFSP
+866 VSGQFSP

-891 QGEAEGISRARFV
+891 QGE
-904 DKPTVNALI
+904 
-913 AGLQDGRT
+913 
-921 IDQFLASPESADFA
+921 
-935 RVLQDAGVLQ
+935 
-945 QQEVAA
+945 
-951 LTHSGKGASGKLN
+951 
-964 DAGKARVKMIM
+964 
-975 RGLVLPDY
+975 
-983 DVMTSLPKGVL
+983 
-994 DNLDAAIPGLAL
+994 
-1006 SRFRGEGFDLTGAFY
+1006 
-1021 DAMRFV
+1021 
-1027 AKANNEG
+1027 
-1034 TPVEHQFFQHSM
+1034 
-1046 IATDPAR
+1046 
-1053 ENAVVQA
+1053 
-1060 LAMTFANADA
+1060 
-1070 REIRLRMEQ
+1070 
-1079 FLELADS
+1079 
-1086 QSAGQA
+1086 
-1092 SLMPGMGMTPQK
+1092 
-1104 AFRKSFLEPITFVG
+1104 
-1118 NERVAN
+1118 
-1124 FKPDANPAH
+1124 
-1133 AAIQWAIEN
+1133 
-1142 GGKNPTV
+1142 
-1149 EKALAHIE
+1149 
-1157 KKLVAKK
+1157 
-1164 TTPEDRSILS
+1164 
-1174 EYQRELAPLS
+1174 
-1184 GALGTREPKL
+1184 
-1194 GQFFKDPG
+1194 KDPG
-1202 NLDIPAPKKPGE
+1202 KLEIPAPKKAGE

-1222 ATREPAPLSDPDA
+1222 ATREPAPMSDPDA

-1242 AEPDAVQSPRGQVQ
+1242 AEPQVQSPRGQVQ

-1280 LFHIFRREI
+1280 LFHIFRREM
-1289 ERTALTADGSAHAKE
+1289 ERTALAADGSAHARE

-1319 AWTRE
+1319 AWSRE
-1324 MEEKFADAGL
+1324 MEEKFANAGL

-1345 GLRGLFERLKS
+1345 GLRGLFERLKT

-1401 LHSRQ
+1401 IHSRQ

-1444 QDAQVRADE
+1444 RDAQVRADE
-1453 AVRRLEQNSPELRG
+1453 AVRRLEQSSPELRG

-1480 RQIEHNS
+1480 RQIEHNNIRD
-1487 VYEEFSRQ
+1487 EFRRQ
-1495 AMECR
+1495 ALECQW
-1500 VNGG
+1500 NGG

>member
-20 YKPSIGES
+20 YKPTIGES
-28 MSIAWDE
+28 MSIAWDA

-46 RRQEMT
+46 RRQEMA
-52 GWEDGLD
+52 GWEDGLELFD
-59 LSDAMTG
+59 SRTG
-66 MDPTTDIDFEDFRL
+66 LDPTVDIDFEDFRL

-96 RDAGLEGQIKPVEG
+96 KDAGLEGQVKPVEG

-119 MGSKQLENAAGL
+119 MDSKRLENAAGL
-131 VSENQGIGG
+131 VSENQGLGG
-140 TIAGFGAGLAA
+140 AVAGFGAGLAA

-174 LIAGASGIG
+174 LMAGASGIG

-210 GQQEVQADYTLANSM
+210 GQQEVQADYTFANSM

-259 EYVPPDDDSMAL
+259 EYVPPDDDSQAL
-271 MQAHAEEIARFRQE
+271 MQAHADDMARYEIE
-285 ANPNADPE
+285 ANPEANADF
-293 LIRQSALADASLFD
+293 IREHALAEAELFNQK
-307 SHARNWAYHEKKT
+307 ARAWAYHERKT
-320 VGEYYQQNRPEYRS
+320 VGEYYAQNRPEYRS
-334 WRDIETPGWQEAVH
+334 WRDYFEPPKV
-348 DDWRVPGSQI
+348 DDGT
-358 GDKLDDMAWVGP
+358 G
-370 EYAGL
+370 
-375 TRLNADAMTMPE
+375 
-387 FLKHMDEWEKRFPE
+387 F
-401 MADYDGIRRKIQE
+401 
-414 IQVSKAYDWREA
+414 
-426 VPAEWRSGAKEGEA
+426 EWR
-440 LQDLGWAGPE
+440 P
-450 YAGLKKIDA
+450 
-459 DAMPLPEFLENLKLW
+459 
-474 EERFPDRFDYAAI
+474 
-487 RQSIDDVQS
+487 DDVPS
-496 GKRITA
+496 EV
-502 PDTLFHLDG
+502 DTLFHLDD

-519 ENNPRIAKVVDVK
+519 ENNPRIAKVVEVN

-538 KDGTPVNLMSRDDMF
+538 GDGTPVNLMSRDDMF

-601 LLENALFDSFEKADA
+601 LLENALFDSFEKVDA

-705 IENNTLFQSAPSRSI
+705 IENNTLFQSPPSRSI
-720 VGRQTQILGA
+720 VGKQTQILGA

-755 FRRRENYPQ
+755 FLRRENYPQ

-775 GEQQKAVGNALN
+775 GEQQKVVGNALN

-851 PNAIANMKRPMLVRV
+851 PQAIANMKRPMLVRV
-866 VSGKFSP
+866 VSGQFSP

-891 QGEAEGISRARFV
+891 QGE
-904 DKPTVNALI
+904 
-913 AGLQDGRT
+913 
-921 IDQFLASPESADFA
+921 
-935 RVLQDAGVLQ
+935 
-945 QQEVAA
+945 
-951 LTHSGKGASGKLN
+951 
-964 DAGKARVKMIM
+964 
-975 RGLVLPDY
+975 
-983 DVMTSLPKGVL
+983 
-994 DNLDAAIPGLAL
+994 
-1006 SRFRGEGFDLTGAFY
+1006 
-1021 DAMRFV
+1021 
-1027 AKANNEG
+1027 
-1034 TPVEHQFFQHSM
+1034 
-1046 IATDPAR
+1046 
-1053 ENAVVQA
+1053 
-1060 LAMTFANADA
+1060 
-1070 REIRLRMEQ
+1070 
-1079 FLELADS
+1079 
-1086 QSAGQA
+1086 
-1092 SLMPGMGMTPQK
+1092 
-1104 AFRKSFLEPITFVG
+1104 
-1118 NERVAN
+1118 
-1124 FKPDANPAH
+1124 
-1133 AAIQWAIEN
+1133 
-1142 GGKNPTV
+1142 
-1149 EKALAHIE
+1149 
-1157 KKLVAKK
+1157 
-1164 TTPEDRSILS
+1164 
-1174 EYQRELAPLS
+1174 
-1184 GALGTREPKL
+1184 
-1194 GQFFKDPG
+1194 KDPG
-1202 NLDIPAPKKPGE
+1202 KLEIPAPKKAGE

-1222 ATREPAPLSDPDA
+1222 ATREPAPMSDPDA

-1242 AEPDAVQSPRGQVQ
+1242 AEPQVQSPRGQVQ

-1280 LFHIFRREI
+1280 LFHIFRREM
-1289 ERTALTADGSAHAKE
+1289 ERTALAADGSAHARE

-1319 AWTRE
+1319 AWSRE
-1324 MEEKFADAGL
+1324 MEEKFANAGL

-1345 GLRGLFERLKS
+1345 GLRGLFERLKT

-1401 LHSRQ
+1401 IHSRQ

-1444 QDAQVRADE
+1444 RDAQVRADE
-1453 AVRRLEQNSPELRG
+1453 AVRRLEQSSPELRG

-1480 RQIEHNS
+1480 RQIEHNNIRD
-1487 VYEEFSRQ
+1487 EFRRQ
-1495 AMECR
+1495 ALECQW
-1500 VNGG
+1500 NGG

>member
-20 YKPSIGES
+20 YKPTIGES
-28 MSIAWDE
+28 MSIAWDA

-46 RRQEMT
+46 RRQEMA
-52 GWEDGLD
+52 GWEDGLELFD
-59 LSDAMTG
+59 SRTG
-66 MDPTTDIDFEDFRL
+66 LDPTVDIDFEDFRL

-96 RDAGLEGQIKPVEG
+96 KDAGLEGQVKPVEG

-119 MGSKQLENAAGL
+119 MDSKRLENAAGL
-131 VSENQGIGG
+131 VSENQGLGG
-140 TIAGFGAGLAA
+140 AVAGFGAGLAA

-174 LIAGASGIG
+174 LMAGASGIG

-210 GQQEVQADYTLANSM
+210 GQQEVQADYTFANSM

-259 EYVPPDDDSMAL
+259 EYVPPDDDSQAL
-271 MQAHAEEIARFRQE
+271 MQAHADDMARYEIE
-285 ANPNADPE
+285 ANPEANADF
-293 LIRQSALADASLFD
+293 IREHALAEAELFNQK
-307 SHARNWAYHEKKT
+307 ARAWAYHERKT
-320 VGEYYQQNRPEYRS
+320 VGEYYAQNRPEYRS
-334 WRDIETPGWQEAVH
+334 WRDYFEPPKV
-348 DDWRVPGSQI
+348 DDGT
-358 GDKLDDMAWVGP
+358 G
-370 EYAGL
+370 
-375 TRLNADAMTMPE
+375 
-387 FLKHMDEWEKRFPE
+387 F
-401 MADYDGIRRKIQE
+401 
-414 IQVSKAYDWREA
+414 
-426 VPAEWRSGAKEGEA
+426 EWR
-440 LQDLGWAGPE
+440 P
-450 YAGLKKIDA
+450 
-459 DAMPLPEFLENLKLW
+459 N
-474 EERFPDRFDYAAI
+474 
-487 RQSIDDVQS
+487 DVPS
-496 GKRITA
+496 EV
-502 PDTLFHLDG
+502 DTLFHLDD
-511 NGNAISPG
+511 NGNAILPG
-519 ENNPRIAKVVDVK
+519 ENNPRIAKVVEVN

-538 KDGTPVNLMSRDDMF
+538 GDGTPVNLMSRDDMF

-601 LLENALFDSFEKADA
+601 LLENALFDSFEKVDA

-705 IENNTLFQSAPSRSI
+705 IENNTLFQSTPSRSI
-720 VGRQTQILGA
+720 VGKQTQILGA

-755 FRRRENYPQ
+755 FLRRENYPQ

-775 GEQQKAVGNALN
+775 GEQQKVVGNALN

-851 PNAIANMKRPMLVRV
+851 PQAIANMKRPMLVRV
-866 VSGKFSP
+866 VSGQFSP

-891 QGEAEGISRARFV
+891 QGE
-904 DKPTVNALI
+904 
-913 AGLQDGRT
+913 
-921 IDQFLASPESADFA
+921 
-935 RVLQDAGVLQ
+935 
-945 QQEVAA
+945 
-951 LTHSGKGASGKLN
+951 
-964 DAGKARVKMIM
+964 
-975 RGLVLPDY
+975 
-983 DVMTSLPKGVL
+983 
-994 DNLDAAIPGLAL
+994 
-1006 SRFRGEGFDLTGAFY
+1006 
-1021 DAMRFV
+1021 
-1027 AKANNEG
+1027 
-1034 TPVEHQFFQHSM
+1034 
-1046 IATDPAR
+1046 
-1053 ENAVVQA
+1053 
-1060 LAMTFANADA
+1060 
-1070 REIRLRMEQ
+1070 
-1079 FLELADS
+1079 
-1086 QSAGQA
+1086 
-1092 SLMPGMGMTPQK
+1092 
-1104 AFRKSFLEPITFVG
+1104 
-1118 NERVAN
+1118 
-1124 FKPDANPAH
+1124 
-1133 AAIQWAIEN
+1133 
-1142 GGKNPTV
+1142 
-1149 EKALAHIE
+1149 
-1157 KKLVAKK
+1157 
-1164 TTPEDRSILS
+1164 
-1174 EYQRELAPLS
+1174 
-1184 GALGTREPKL
+1184 
-1194 GQFFKDPG
+1194 KDPG
-1202 NLDIPAPKKPGE
+1202 KLEIPAPKKAGE

-1222 ATREPAPLSDPDA
+1222 ATREPAPMSDPDA

-1242 AEPDAVQSPRGQVQ
+1242 AEPQVQSPRGQVQ

-1280 LFHIFRREI
+1280 LFHIFRREM
-1289 ERTALTADGSAHAKE
+1289 ERTALAADGSAHARE

-1319 AWTRE
+1319 AWSRE
-1324 MEEKFADAGL
+1324 MEEKFANAGL

-1345 GLRGLFERLKS
+1345 GLRGLFERLKT

-1401 LHSRQ
+1401 IHSRQ

-1444 QDAQVRADE
+1444 RDAQVRADE
-1453 AVRRLEQNSPELRG
+1453 AVRRLEQSSPELRG

-1480 RQIEHNS
+1480 RQIEHNNIRD
-1487 VYEEFSRQ
+1487 EFRRQ
-1495 AMECR
+1495 ALECQW
-1500 VNGG
+1500 NGG

>member
-20 YKPSIGES
+20 YKPTIGES
-28 MSIAWDE
+28 MSIAWDA

-46 RRQEMT
+46 RRQEMA
-52 GWEDGLD
+52 GWEDGLELFD
-59 LSDAMTG
+59 SRTG
-66 MDPTTDIDFEDFRL
+66 LDPTVDIDFEDFRL

-96 RDAGLEGQIKPVEG
+96 KDAGLEGQVKPVEG

-119 MGSKQLENAAGL
+119 MDSKRLENAARL
-131 VSENQGIGG
+131 VSENQGLGG
-140 TIAGFGAGLAA
+140 AVAGFGAGLAA

-174 LIAGASGIG
+174 LMAGASGIG

-210 GQQEVQADYTLANSM
+210 GQQEVQADYTFANSM

-259 EYVPPDDDSMAL
+259 EYVPPDDDSQAL
-271 MQAHAEEIARFRQE
+271 MQAHADDMARYEIE
-285 ANPNADPE
+285 ANPEANADF
-293 LIRQSALADASLFD
+293 IREHALAEAELFNQK
-307 SHARNWAYHEKKT
+307 ARAWAYHERKT
-320 VGEYYQQNRPEYRS
+320 VGEYYAQNRPEYRS
-334 WRDIETPGWQEAVH
+334 WRDYFEPPKV
-348 DDWRVPGSQI
+348 DDGT
-358 GDKLDDMAWVGP
+358 G
-370 EYAGL
+370 
-375 TRLNADAMTMPE
+375 
-387 FLKHMDEWEKRFPE
+387 F
-401 MADYDGIRRKIQE
+401 
-414 IQVSKAYDWREA
+414 
-426 VPAEWRSGAKEGEA
+426 EWR
-440 LQDLGWAGPE
+440 P
-450 YAGLKKIDA
+450 
-459 DAMPLPEFLENLKLW
+459 
-474 EERFPDRFDYAAI
+474 
-487 RQSIDDVQS
+487 DDVPS
-496 GKRITA
+496 EV
-502 PDTLFHLDG
+502 DTLFHLDD

-519 ENNPRIAKVVDVK
+519 ENNPRIAKVVEVN

-538 KDGTPVNLMSRDDMF
+538 GDGTPVNLMSRDDMF

-601 LLENALFDSFEKADA
+601 LLENALFDSFEKVDA

-705 IENNTLFQSAPSRSI
+705 IENNTLFQSTPSRSI
-720 VGRQTQILGA
+720 VGKQTQILGA

-775 GEQQKAVGNALN
+775 GEQQKVVGNALN

-851 PNAIANMKRPMLVRV
+851 PQAIANMKRPMLVRV
-866 VSGKFSP
+866 VSGQFSP

-951 LTHSGKGASGKLN
+951 LTLSGKGASGKLN

-1034 TPVEHQFFQHSM
+1034 TPVEHQFFQHTM
-1046 IATDPAR
+1046 IGADPMQD
-1053 ENAVVQA
+1053 NAVVQA
-1060 LAMTFANADA
+1060 LAMTFANADT

-1118 NERVAN
+1118 NERIAN
-1124 FKPDANPAH
+1124 FKPDANSTH

-1157 KKLVAKK
+1157 KKLAAKK
-1164 TTPEDRSILS
+1164 TTPEDRAILS

-1202 NLDIPAPKKPGE
+1202 KLEIPAPKKAGE

-1222 ATREPAPLSDPDA
+1222 ATREPAPMSDPDA

-1242 AEPDAVQSPRGQVQ
+1242 AEPQVQSPRGQVQ

-1280 LFHIFRREI
+1280 LFHIFRREM
-1289 ERTALTADGSAHAKE
+1289 ERTALAADGSAHARE

-1319 AWTRE
+1319 AWSRE
-1324 MEEKFADAGL
+1324 MEEKFANAGL

-1345 GLRGLFERLKS
+1345 GLRGLFERLKT

-1401 LHSRQ
+1401 IHSRQ

-1444 QDAQVRADE
+1444 RDAQVRADE
-1453 AVRRLEQNSPELRG
+1453 AVRRLEQSSPELRG

-1480 RQIEHNS
+1480 RQIEHNNIRD
-1487 VYEEFSRQ
+1487 EFRRQ
-1495 AMECR
+1495 ALECQW
-1500 VNGG
+1500 NGG

>member
-20 YKPSIGES
+20 YKPTIGES
-28 MSIAWDE
+28 MSIAWDA

-46 RRQEMT
+46 RRQEMA
-52 GWEDGLD
+52 GWEDGLELFD
-59 LSDAMTG
+59 SRTG
-66 MDPTTDIDFEDFRL
+66 LDPTVDIDFEDFRL

-96 RDAGLEGQIKPVEG
+96 KDAGLEGQVKPVEG

-119 MGSKQLENAAGL
+119 MDSKRLENAAGL
-131 VSENQGIGG
+131 VSENQGLGG
-140 TIAGFGAGLAA
+140 AVAGFGAGLAA

-174 LIAGASGIG
+174 LMAGASGIG

-210 GQQEVQADYTLANSM
+210 GQQEVQADYTFANSM

-259 EYVPPDDDSMAL
+259 EYVPPDDDSQAL
-271 MQAHAEEIARFRQE
+271 MQAHADDMARYEIE
-285 ANPNADPE
+285 ANPEANADF
-293 LIRQSALADASLFD
+293 IREHALAEAELFNQK
-307 SHARNWAYHEKKT
+307 ARAWAYHERKT
-320 VGEYYQQNRPEYRS
+320 VGEYYAQNRPEYRS
-334 WRDIETPGWQEAVH
+334 WRDYFEPPKV
-348 DDWRVPGSQI
+348 DDGT
-358 GDKLDDMAWVGP
+358 G
-370 EYAGL
+370 
-375 TRLNADAMTMPE
+375 
-387 FLKHMDEWEKRFPE
+387 F
-401 MADYDGIRRKIQE
+401 
-414 IQVSKAYDWREA
+414 
-426 VPAEWRSGAKEGEA
+426 EWR
-440 LQDLGWAGPE
+440 P
-450 YAGLKKIDA
+450 
-459 DAMPLPEFLENLKLW
+459 
-474 EERFPDRFDYAAI
+474 
-487 RQSIDDVQS
+487 DDVPS
-496 GKRITA
+496 EV
-502 PDTLFHLDG
+502 DTLFHLDD

-519 ENNPRIAKVVDVK
+519 ENNPRIAKVVEVN

-538 KDGTPVNLMSRDDMF
+538 GDGTPVNLMSRDDMF

-601 LLENALFDSFEKADA
+601 LLENALFDSFEKVDA

-705 IENNTLFQSAPSRSI
+705 IENNTLFQSIPSRSI
-720 VGRQTQILGA
+720 VGKQTQILGA

-775 GEQQKAVGNALN
+775 GEQQKVVGNALN

-851 PNAIANMKRPMLVRV
+851 PQAIANMKRPMLVRV
-866 VSGKFSP
+866 VSGQFSP

-891 QGEAEGISRARFV
+891 QGE
-904 DKPTVNALI
+904 
-913 AGLQDGRT
+913 
-921 IDQFLASPESADFA
+921 
-935 RVLQDAGVLQ
+935 
-945 QQEVAA
+945 
-951 LTHSGKGASGKLN
+951 
-964 DAGKARVKMIM
+964 
-975 RGLVLPDY
+975 
-983 DVMTSLPKGVL
+983 
-994 DNLDAAIPGLAL
+994 
-1006 SRFRGEGFDLTGAFY
+1006 
-1021 DAMRFV
+1021 
-1027 AKANNEG
+1027 
-1034 TPVEHQFFQHSM
+1034 
-1046 IATDPAR
+1046 
-1053 ENAVVQA
+1053 
-1060 LAMTFANADA
+1060 
-1070 REIRLRMEQ
+1070 
-1079 FLELADS
+1079 
-1086 QSAGQA
+1086 
-1092 SLMPGMGMTPQK
+1092 
-1104 AFRKSFLEPITFVG
+1104 
-1118 NERVAN
+1118 
-1124 FKPDANPAH
+1124 
-1133 AAIQWAIEN
+1133 
-1142 GGKNPTV
+1142 
-1149 EKALAHIE
+1149 
-1157 KKLVAKK
+1157 
-1164 TTPEDRSILS
+1164 
-1174 EYQRELAPLS
+1174 
-1184 GALGTREPKL
+1184 
-1194 GQFFKDPG
+1194 KDPG
-1202 NLDIPAPKKPGE
+1202 KLEIPAPKKAGE

-1222 ATREPAPLSDPDA
+1222 ATREPAPMSDPDA

-1242 AEPDAVQSPRGQVQ
+1242 AEPQVQSPRGQVQ

-1280 LFHIFRREI
+1280 LFHIFRREM
-1289 ERTALTADGSAHAKE
+1289 ERTALAADGSAHARE

-1319 AWTRE
+1319 AWSRE
-1324 MEEKFADAGL
+1324 MEEKFANAGL
-1334 QYLREGRAPTP
+1334 QYLREGRALTP
-1345 GLRGLFERLKS
+1345 GLRGLFERLKT

-1401 LHSRQ
+1401 IHSRQ

-1444 QDAQVRADE
+1444 RDAQVRADE
-1453 AVRRLEQNSPELRG
+1453 AVRRLEQSSPELRG

-1480 RQIEHNS
+1480 RQIEHNNIRD
-1487 VYEEFSRQ
+1487 EFRRQ
-1495 AMECR
+1495 ALECQW
-1500 VNGG
+1500 NGG

>member
-20 YKPSIGES
+20 YKPTIGES
-28 MSIAWDE
+28 MSIAWDA

-46 RRQEMT
+46 RRQEMA
-52 GWEDGLD
+52 GWEDGLELFD
-59 LSDAMTG
+59 SRTG
-66 MDPTTDIDFEDFRL
+66 LDPTVDIDFEDFRL

-96 RDAGLEGQIKPVEG
+96 KDAGLEGQVKPVEG

-119 MGSKQLENAAGL
+119 MDSKRLENAAGL
-131 VSENQGIGG
+131 VSENQGLGG
-140 TIAGFGAGLAA
+140 AVAGFGAGLAA

-174 LIAGASGIG
+174 LMAGASGIG

-210 GQQEVQADYTLANSM
+210 GQQEVQADYTFANSM

-259 EYVPPDDDSMAL
+259 EYVPPDDDSQAL
-271 MQAHAEEIARFRQE
+271 MQAHADDMARYEIE
-285 ANPNADPE
+285 ANPEANADF
-293 LIRQSALADASLFD
+293 IREHALAEAELFNQK
-307 SHARNWAYHEKKT
+307 ARAWAYHERKT
-320 VGEYYQQNRPEYRS
+320 VGEYYAQNRPEYRS
-334 WRDIETPGWQEAVH
+334 WRDYFEPPKV
-348 DDWRVPGSQI
+348 DDGT
-358 GDKLDDMAWVGP
+358 G
-370 EYAGL
+370 
-375 TRLNADAMTMPE
+375 
-387 FLKHMDEWEKRFPE
+387 F
-401 MADYDGIRRKIQE
+401 
-414 IQVSKAYDWREA
+414 
-426 VPAEWRSGAKEGEA
+426 EWR
-440 LQDLGWAGPE
+440 P
-450 YAGLKKIDA
+450 
-459 DAMPLPEFLENLKLW
+459 
-474 EERFPDRFDYAAI
+474 
-487 RQSIDDVQS
+487 DDVPS
-496 GKRITA
+496 EV
-502 PDTLFHLDG
+502 DTLFHLDD

-519 ENNPRIAKVVDVK
+519 ENNPRIAKVVEVN

-538 KDGTPVNLMSRDDMF
+538 GDGTPVNLMSRDDMF

-601 LLENALFDSFEKADA
+601 LLENALFDSFEKVDA

-705 IENNTLFQSAPSRSI
+705 IENNTLFQSTPSRSI
-720 VGRQTQILGA
+720 VGKQTQILGA

-775 GEQQKAVGNALN
+775 GEQQKVVGNALN

-851 PNAIANMKRPMLVRV
+851 PQAIANMKRPMLVRV
-866 VSGKFSP
+866 VSGQFSP

-891 QGEAEGISRARFV
+891 QGE
-904 DKPTVNALI
+904 
-913 AGLQDGRT
+913 
-921 IDQFLASPESADFA
+921 
-935 RVLQDAGVLQ
+935 
-945 QQEVAA
+945 
-951 LTHSGKGASGKLN
+951 
-964 DAGKARVKMIM
+964 
-975 RGLVLPDY
+975 
-983 DVMTSLPKGVL
+983 
-994 DNLDAAIPGLAL
+994 
-1006 SRFRGEGFDLTGAFY
+1006 
-1021 DAMRFV
+1021 
-1027 AKANNEG
+1027 
-1034 TPVEHQFFQHSM
+1034 
-1046 IATDPAR
+1046 
-1053 ENAVVQA
+1053 
-1060 LAMTFANADA
+1060 
-1070 REIRLRMEQ
+1070 
-1079 FLELADS
+1079 
-1086 QSAGQA
+1086 
-1092 SLMPGMGMTPQK
+1092 
-1104 AFRKSFLEPITFVG
+1104 
-1118 NERVAN
+1118 
-1124 FKPDANPAH
+1124 
-1133 AAIQWAIEN
+1133 
-1142 GGKNPTV
+1142 
-1149 EKALAHIE
+1149 
-1157 KKLVAKK
+1157 
-1164 TTPEDRSILS
+1164 
-1174 EYQRELAPLS
+1174 
-1184 GALGTREPKL
+1184 
-1194 GQFFKDPG
+1194 KDPG
-1202 NLDIPAPKKPGE
+1202 KLEIPAPKKAGE

-1222 ATREPAPLSDPDA
+1222 ATREPAPMSDPDA

-1242 AEPDAVQSPRGQVQ
+1242 AEPQVQSPRGQVQ

-1280 LFHIFRREI
+1280 LFHIFRREM
-1289 ERTALTADGSAHAKE
+1289 ERTALAADGSAHARE
-1304 QWRKACEFVGAKDGQ
+1304 QWRKACEVVGAKDGQ
-1319 AWTRE
+1319 AWSRE
-1324 MEEKFADAGL
+1324 MEEKFANAGL

-1345 GLRGLFERLKS
+1345 GLRGLFERLKT

-1401 LHSRQ
+1401 IHSRQ
-1406 VERDFADPATSGGRF
+1406 VERDFADPATSGF

-1444 QDAQVRADE
+1444 RDAQVRADE
-1453 AVRRLEQNSPELRG
+1453 AVRRLEQSSPELRG

-1480 RQIEHNS
+1480 RQIEHNNIRD
-1487 VYEEFSRQ
+1487 EFRRQ
-1495 AMECR
+1495 ALECQW
-1500 VNGG
+1500 NGG

>member
-20 YKPSIGES
+20 YKPTIGES
-28 MSIAWDE
+28 MSIAWDA

-46 RRQEMT
+46 RRQEMA
-52 GWEDGLD
+52 GWEDGLELFD
-59 LSDAMTG
+59 SRTG
-66 MDPTTDIDFEDFRL
+66 LDPTVDIDFEDFRL

-96 RDAGLEGQIKPVEG
+96 KDAGLEGQVKPVEG

-119 MGSKQLENAAGL
+119 MDSKRLENAAGL
-131 VSENQGIGG
+131 VSENQGLGG
-140 TIAGFGAGLAA
+140 AVAGFGAGLAA

-174 LIAGASGIG
+174 LMAGASGIG

-210 GQQEVQADYTLANSM
+210 GQQEVQADYTFANSM

-259 EYVPPDDDSMAL
+259 EYVPPDDDSQAL
-271 MQAHAEEIARFRQE
+271 MQAHADDMARYEIE
-285 ANPNADPE
+285 ANPEANADF
-293 LIRQSALADASLFD
+293 IREHALAEAELFNQK
-307 SHARNWAYHEKKT
+307 ARAWAYHERKT
-320 VGEYYQQNRPEYRS
+320 VGEYYAQNRPEYRS
-334 WRDIETPGWQEAVH
+334 WRDYFEP
-348 DDWRVPGSQI
+348 P
-358 GDKLDDMAWVGP
+358 
-370 EYAGL
+370 
-375 TRLNADAMTMPE
+375 
-387 FLKHMDEWEKRFPE
+387 
-401 MADYDGIRRKIQE
+401 
-414 IQVSKAYDWREA
+414 
-426 VPAEWRSGAKEGEA
+426 
-440 LQDLGWAGPE
+440 
-450 YAGLKKIDA
+450 
-459 DAMPLPEFLENLKLW
+459 
-474 EERFPDRFDYAAI
+474 
-487 RQSIDDVQS
+487 
-496 GKRITA
+496 
-502 PDTLFHLDG
+502 
-511 NGNAISPG
+511 
-519 ENNPRIAKVVDVK
+519 KV
-532 PDLLVH
+532 
-538 KDGTPVNLMSRDDMF
+538 
-553 KWLRENLQGLIVKI
+553 
-567 ADDGTIQKLTRKELN
+567 DDGT
-582 ASLKRR
+582 
-588 GLEHSQAY
+588 G
-596 ANLVE
+596 
-601 LLENALFDSFEKADA
+601 FEWRPDD
-616 RHARKVKGQNVYY
+616 VP
-629 SAAKIG
+629 S
-635 NDYYTLK
+635 
-642 IKVDIPL
+642 KVDIPL

-705 IENNTLFQSAPSRSI
+705 IENNTLFQSTPSRSI
-720 VGRQTQILGA
+720 VGKQTQILGA

-775 GEQQKAVGNALN
+775 GEQQKVVGNALN

-851 PNAIANMKRPMLVRV
+851 PQAIANMKRPMLVRV
-866 VSGKFSP
+866 VSGQFSP

-913 AGLQDGRT
+913 AGLQ
-921 IDQFLASPESADFA
+921 
-935 RVLQDAGVLQ
+935 
-945 QQEVAA
+945 
-951 LTHSGKGASGKLN
+951 
-964 DAGKARVKMIM
+964 
-975 RGLVLPDY
+975 
-983 DVMTSLPKGVL
+983 
-994 DNLDAAIPGLAL
+994 
-1006 SRFRGEGFDLTGAFY
+1006 
-1021 DAMRFV
+1021 
-1027 AKANNEG
+1027 
-1034 TPVEHQFFQHSM
+1034 
-1046 IATDPAR
+1046 
-1053 ENAVVQA
+1053 
-1060 LAMTFANADA
+1060 
-1070 REIRLRMEQ
+1070 
-1079 FLELADS
+1079 
-1086 QSAGQA
+1086 
-1092 SLMPGMGMTPQK
+1092 
-1104 AFRKSFLEPITFVG
+1104 
-1118 NERVAN
+1118 
-1124 FKPDANPAH
+1124 
-1133 AAIQWAIEN
+1133 
-1142 GGKNPTV
+1142 
-1149 EKALAHIE
+1149 
-1157 KKLVAKK
+1157 
-1164 TTPEDRSILS
+1164 
-1174 EYQRELAPLS
+1174 
-1184 GALGTREPKL
+1184 
-1194 GQFFKDPG
+1194 
-1202 NLDIPAPKKPGE
+1202 
-1214 RGALPEAT
+1214 
-1222 ATREPAPLSDPDA
+1222 
-1235 NLPPELQ
+1235 
-1242 AEPDAVQSPRGQVQ
+1242 AEPQVQSPRGQVQ

-1280 LFHIFRREI
+1280 LFHIFRREM
-1289 ERTALTADGSAHAKE
+1289 ERTALAADGSAHARE

-1319 AWTRE
+1319 AWSRE
-1324 MEEKFADAGL
+1324 MEEKFANAGL

-1345 GLRGLFERLKS
+1345 GLRGLFERLKT

-1401 LHSRQ
+1401 IHSRQ

-1444 QDAQVRADE
+1444 RDAQVRADE
-1453 AVRRLEQNSPELRG
+1453 AVRRLEQSSPELRG

-1480 RQIEHNS
+1480 RQIEHNNIRD
-1487 VYEEFSRQ
+1487 EFRRQ
-1495 AMECR
+1495 ALECQW
-1500 VNGG
+1500 NGG

>member
-20 YKPSIGES
+20 YKPTIGES
-28 MSIAWDE
+28 MSIAWDA

-46 RRQEMT
+46 RRQEMA
-52 GWEDGLD
+52 GWEDGLELFD
-59 LSDAMTG
+59 SRTG
-66 MDPTTDIDFEDFRL
+66 LDPTVDIDFEDFRL

-96 RDAGLEGQIKPVEG
+96 KDAGLEGQVKPVEG

-119 MGSKQLENAAGL
+119 MDSKRLENAAGL
-131 VSENQGIGG
+131 VSENQGLGG
-140 TIAGFGAGLAA
+140 AVAGFGAGLAA

-174 LIAGASGIG
+174 LMAGASGIG

-210 GQQEVQADYTLANSM
+210 GQQEVQADYTFANSM

-259 EYVPPDDDSMAL
+259 EYVPPDDDSQAL
-271 MQAHAEEIARFRQE
+271 MQAHADDMARYEIE
-285 ANPNADPE
+285 ANPEANADF
-293 LIRQSALADASLFD
+293 IREHALAEAELFNQK
-307 SHARNWAYHEKKT
+307 ARAWAYHERKT
-320 VGEYYQQNRPEYRS
+320 VGEYYAQNRPEYRS
-334 WRDIETPGWQEAVH
+334 WRDYFEPPKV
-348 DDWRVPGSQI
+348 DDGT
-358 GDKLDDMAWVGP
+358 G
-370 EYAGL
+370 
-375 TRLNADAMTMPE
+375 
-387 FLKHMDEWEKRFPE
+387 F
-401 MADYDGIRRKIQE
+401 
-414 IQVSKAYDWREA
+414 
-426 VPAEWRSGAKEGEA
+426 EWR
-440 LQDLGWAGPE
+440 P
-450 YAGLKKIDA
+450 
-459 DAMPLPEFLENLKLW
+459 
-474 EERFPDRFDYAAI
+474 
-487 RQSIDDVQS
+487 DDVPS
-496 GKRITA
+496 EV
-502 PDTLFHLDG
+502 DTLFHLDD
-511 NGNAISPG
+511 NRNAISPG
-519 ENNPRIAKVVDVK
+519 ENNPRIAKVVEVN

-538 KDGTPVNLMSRDDMF
+538 GDGTPVNLMSRDDMF

-601 LLENALFDSFEKADA
+601 LLENALFDSFEKVDA

-705 IENNTLFQSAPSRSI
+705 IENNTLFQSTPSRSI
-720 VGRQTQILGA
+720 VGKQTQILGA

-755 FRRRENYPQ
+755 FHRRENYPQ

-775 GEQQKAVGNALN
+775 GEQQKVVGNALN

-851 PNAIANMKRPMLVRV
+851 PQAIANMKRPMLVRV
-866 VSGKFSP
+866 VSGQFSP

-891 QGEAEGISRARFV
+891 QGE
-904 DKPTVNALI
+904 
-913 AGLQDGRT
+913 
-921 IDQFLASPESADFA
+921 
-935 RVLQDAGVLQ
+935 
-945 QQEVAA
+945 
-951 LTHSGKGASGKLN
+951 
-964 DAGKARVKMIM
+964 
-975 RGLVLPDY
+975 
-983 DVMTSLPKGVL
+983 
-994 DNLDAAIPGLAL
+994 
-1006 SRFRGEGFDLTGAFY
+1006 
-1021 DAMRFV
+1021 
-1027 AKANNEG
+1027 
-1034 TPVEHQFFQHSM
+1034 
-1046 IATDPAR
+1046 
-1053 ENAVVQA
+1053 
-1060 LAMTFANADA
+1060 
-1070 REIRLRMEQ
+1070 
-1079 FLELADS
+1079 
-1086 QSAGQA
+1086 
-1092 SLMPGMGMTPQK
+1092 
-1104 AFRKSFLEPITFVG
+1104 
-1118 NERVAN
+1118 
-1124 FKPDANPAH
+1124 
-1133 AAIQWAIEN
+1133 
-1142 GGKNPTV
+1142 
-1149 EKALAHIE
+1149 
-1157 KKLVAKK
+1157 
-1164 TTPEDRSILS
+1164 
-1174 EYQRELAPLS
+1174 
-1184 GALGTREPKL
+1184 
-1194 GQFFKDPG
+1194 KDPG
-1202 NLDIPAPKKPGE
+1202 KLEIPAPKKAGE

-1222 ATREPAPLSDPDA
+1222 ATREPAPMSDPDA

-1242 AEPDAVQSPRGQVQ
+1242 AEPQVQSPRGQVQ

-1280 LFHIFRREI
+1280 LFHIFRREM
-1289 ERTALTADGSAHAKE
+1289 ERTALAADGSAHARE

-1319 AWTRE
+1319 AWSRE
-1324 MEEKFADAGL
+1324 MEEKFANAGL

-1345 GLRGLFERLKS
+1345 GLRGLFERLKT

>member
-131 VSENQGIGG
+131 VSENQGLGG

-174 LIAGASGIG
+174 LMAGASGIG

-210 GQQEVQADYTLANSM
+210 GQQEVQADYTFANSM

-259 EYVPPDDDSMAL
+259 EYVPPDDDSQAL
-271 MQAHAEEIARFRQE
+271 MQAHADDMARYEIE
-285 ANPNADPE
+285 ANPEANADF
-293 LIRQSALADASLFD
+293 IREHALAEAELFNQK
-307 SHARNWAYHEKKT
+307 ARAWAYHERKT
-320 VGEYYQQNRPEYRS
+320 VGEYYAQNRPEYRS
-334 WRDIETPGWQEAVH
+334 WRDYFEPPKV
-348 DDWRVPGSQI
+348 DDGT
-358 GDKLDDMAWVGP
+358 G
-370 EYAGL
+370 
-375 TRLNADAMTMPE
+375 
-387 FLKHMDEWEKRFPE
+387 F
-401 MADYDGIRRKIQE
+401 
-414 IQVSKAYDWREA
+414 
-426 VPAEWRSGAKEGEA
+426 EWR
-440 LQDLGWAGPE
+440 P
-450 YAGLKKIDA
+450 
-459 DAMPLPEFLENLKLW
+459 
-474 EERFPDRFDYAAI
+474 
-487 RQSIDDVQS
+487 DDVPS
-496 GKRITA
+496 EV
-502 PDTLFHLDG
+502 DTLFHLDD

-519 ENNPRIAKVVDVK
+519 ENNPRIAKVVEVN

-538 KDGTPVNLMSRDDMF
+538 GDGTPVNLMSRDDMF

-601 LLENALFDSFEKADA
+601 LLENALFDSFEKVDA

-775 GEQQKAVGNALN
+775 GEQQKVVGNALN

-851 PNAIANMKRPMLVRV
+851 PQAIANMKRPMLVRV
-866 VSGKFSP
+866 VSGQFSP

-891 QGEAEGISRARFV
+891 QGE
-904 DKPTVNALI
+904 
-913 AGLQDGRT
+913 
-921 IDQFLASPESADFA
+921 
-935 RVLQDAGVLQ
+935 
-945 QQEVAA
+945 
-951 LTHSGKGASGKLN
+951 
-964 DAGKARVKMIM
+964 
-975 RGLVLPDY
+975 
-983 DVMTSLPKGVL
+983 
-994 DNLDAAIPGLAL
+994 
-1006 SRFRGEGFDLTGAFY
+1006 
-1021 DAMRFV
+1021 
-1027 AKANNEG
+1027 
-1034 TPVEHQFFQHSM
+1034 
-1046 IATDPAR
+1046 
-1053 ENAVVQA
+1053 
-1060 LAMTFANADA
+1060 
-1070 REIRLRMEQ
+1070 
-1079 FLELADS
+1079 
-1086 QSAGQA
+1086 
-1092 SLMPGMGMTPQK
+1092 
-1104 AFRKSFLEPITFVG
+1104 
-1118 NERVAN
+1118 
-1124 FKPDANPAH
+1124 
-1133 AAIQWAIEN
+1133 
-1142 GGKNPTV
+1142 
-1149 EKALAHIE
+1149 
-1157 KKLVAKK
+1157 
-1164 TTPEDRSILS
+1164 
-1174 EYQRELAPLS
+1174 
-1184 GALGTREPKL
+1184 
-1194 GQFFKDPG
+1194 KDPG
-1202 NLDIPAPKKPGE
+1202 KLEIPAPKKAGE

-1222 ATREPAPLSDPDA
+1222 ATREPAPMSDPDA

-1242 AEPDAVQSPRGQVQ
+1242 AEPQVQSPRGQVQ

-1280 LFHIFRREI
+1280 LFHIFRREM
-1289 ERTALTADGSAHAKE
+1289 ERTALAADGSAHARE

-1319 AWTRE
+1319 AWSRE
-1324 MEEKFADAGL
+1324 MEEKFANAGL

-1345 GLRGLFERLKS
+1345 GLRGLFERLKT

-1401 LHSRQ
+1401 IHSRQ

-1444 QDAQVRADE
+1444 RDAQVRADE
-1453 AVRRLEQNSPELRG
+1453 AVRRLEQSSPELRG

-1480 RQIEHNS
+1480 RQIEHNNIRD
-1487 VYEEFSRQ
+1487 EFRRQ
-1495 AMECR
+1495 ALECQW
-1500 VNGG
+1500 NGG